1 MSDTTIR
8 TKIVIEGEKQ
18 YKAAMAD
25 INRQLKETKSALSA
39 AAAEYANADSAT
51 RTTAQQTEA
60 LNQSLEQ
67 QRQRLALMEE
77 QLGKVEDAYGK
88 NSKQAVELR
97 TKINNARTEM
107 AKTETQMRG
116 FTDGLDAITDASG
129 QTGEGLDGAAK
140 SLENIGDSAQQ
151 AQGDVQDLAA
161 SIGDVV
167 GQKLIE
173 FEVSKKA
180 LEALSEGIKWAI
192 GEAIQGEQEDAQA
205 LALAGDPEIAE
216 RRRKIKDEV
225 DRRWSGQRSGD
236 QTVSDVAAVDTAL
249 GNAGITDDAYITRI
263 TNEVITLDQV
273 FGQSTQDTINRATSM
288 VNTYGISWDHA
299 LDLMT
304 KGMQDFSDGGAQ
316 MLNAYEDYSQVYQQL
331 GYDADNMYSAL
342 KSASNDQSL
351 GKDSN
356 LNKGVENFVKTL
368 ESGSKESKDALKE
381 LKLQAADI
389 PAKMRAGG
397 DAAAEAVQR
406 VLTGLKDIKDEAKR
420 DELGKTLFGDKIWTE
435 TNGQIID
442 TILAG
447 YQKIGDVA
455 GATEDAMT
463 AKLDTFEDAV
473 AGVKERVSQ
482 TVGETAKPFVDLGK
496 EAAQSFNEGFDERGG
511 GLLGLGAGISQ
522 TVLETIGG
530 NVHKLVDPVIET
542 VGSKVDEAKEAGSQL
557 IGAVVEGFTS
567 SKSQEQI
574 DSAKQE
580 LRQLYEDAL
589 DVGDLI
595 SAGQYLQDYEA
606 LYGNFYD
613 EVEEAATGAAQR
625 LDEGR
630 EAYLAMVEQAEQAKT
645 TTKASVEELA
655 AQRAEL
661 EKQLDD
667 INTQIMES
675 DMAGDFAKSAEL
687 MVKHDE
693 IIAQIGE
700 LATQMADAAADAGQ
714 SAADA
719 LAGKDTDMQTAAE
732 NLSQAGVDAVT
743 DAEPDMQEAG
753 EGLGTAAVDGTGKGL
768 EGLPQAGNDSVDG
781 LIDTINAR
789 ESDAYNAGKRI
800 GGAFRRGYTTT
811 MQIHSPSRVMAE
823 AGEYTVEG
831 LLDAFDEADDRVRQ
845 AGGALAEAF
854 GGGYNAR
861 SAGYSPAGGAQ
872 GGGVG
877 ISADDIAEAVRGAL
891 DGLGLYFDGQRTGR
905 VVADGVSQ
913 QIANRSVATVSGQSA
928 RRKGW

>member
-39 AAAEYANADSAT
+39 AAAEYANADNAT

-60 LNQSLEQ
+60 LNQSLDQ

-116 FTDGLDAITDASG
+116 FTDGLDAITDATG

-140 SLENIGDSAQQ
+140 SLENVGDSAQR
-151 AQGDVQDLAA
+151 AQGDVQDLAS

-173 FEVSKKA
+173 FEVGKKA
-180 LEALSEGIKWAI
+180 LQALADGVKWAL

-205 LALAGDPEIAE
+205 LALAGSPEVAE

-225 DRRWSGQRSGD
+225 DRRWAGQRSGD

-249 GNAGITDDAYITRI
+249 GNAGITDDEYITRI

-273 FGQSTQDTINRATSM
+273 FGQSTQNTIDRATSM

-331 GYDADNMYSAL
+331 GYDADNMFSAL

-368 ESGSKESKDALKE
+368 ESGSKDSKAALKE
-381 LKLQAADI
+381 LKLESSDI
-389 PAKMRAGG
+389 PAKMREGG

-406 VLTGLKDIKDEAKR
+406 VLTGLQSIEDKAKR

-447 YQKIGDVA
+447 YQKVGDVA
-455 GATEDAMT
+455 GATEDAMI
-463 AKLDTFEDAV
+463 AKTDTLKDAWSGTVERISQEASEAVAPVQEAGKDILQQLNQNIDETGGVISGLGKTIGDAV
-473 AGVKERVSQ
+473 DES
-482 TVGETAKPFVDLGK
+482 
-496 EAAQSFNEGFDERGG
+496 AANIAQ
-511 GLLGLGAGISQ
+511 
-522 TVLETIGG
+522 
-530 NVHKLVDPVIET
+530 K
-542 VGSKVDEAKEAGSQL
+542 
-557 IGAVVEGFTS
+557 
-567 SKSQEQI
+567 
-574 DSAKQE
+574 
-580 LRQLYEDAL
+580 
-589 DVGDLI
+589 
-595 SAGQYLQDYEA
+595 
-606 LYGNFYD
+606 YD
-613 EVEEAATGAAQR
+613 EGKQ
-625 LDEGR
+625 
-630 EAYLAMVEQAEQAKT
+630 AYIEMAEQAEQAKT
-645 TTKASVEELA
+645 TTKASVEELS
-655 AQRAEL
+655 AQREEL
-661 EKQLDD
+661 QKQLDD

-687 MVKHDE
+687 MAKHDE

-714 SAADA
+714 STADA
-719 LAGKDTDMQTAAE
+719 LAEKDIDMQTAAE
-732 NLSQAGVDAVT
+732 EMTQAGVDAVM
-743 DAEPDMQEAG
+743 DMEPDMQDAG
-753 EGLGTAAVDGTGKGL
+753 ETIGMAAVEGTDDGMGDMAQVGD
-768 EGLPQAGNDSVDG
+768 DSVDG
-781 LIDTINAR
+781 LLSAIDAR
-789 ESDAYNAGKRI
+789 EDDAYAAGKRI

-831 LLDAFDEADDRVRQ
+831 LLGAFDEADDRVRQ
-845 AGGALAEAF
+845 AGSALAEAF
-854 GGGYNAR
+854 SGGYSAR
-861 SAGYSPAGGAQ
+861 SVGYSPAGDAQ
-872 GGGVG
+872 GGDMG
-877 ISADDIAEAVRGAL
+877 ISASDIAEAVRGAL
-891 DGLGLYFDGQRTGR
+891 NGLGLYFDGQRTGR
-905 VVADGVSQ
+905 VVAEGVSQ
-913 QIANRSVATVSGQSA
+913 QIANRSASTVSGQSA
-928 RRKGW
+928 SRKGW

>member
-18 YKAAMAD
+18 YKAALAD
-25 INRQLKETKSALSA
+25 INRQLKETKSALSV

-60 LNQSLEQ
+60 LNLSLEQ

-88 NSKQAVELR
+88 NSRQAVELR
-97 TKINNARTEM
+97 TKINNARVEM

-129 QTGEGLDGAAK
+129 QTGEGLDDAAK
-140 SLENIGDSAQQ
+140 SLENIGDSANH

-173 FEVSKKA
+173 FEVGKKA
-180 LEALSEGIKWAI
+180 LQALADGVKWAL
-192 GEAIQGEQEDAQA
+192 GEAIQGETEDAQA
-205 LALAGDPEIAE
+205 LALAGSPEVAE

-225 DRRWSGQRSGD
+225 DRRWAGQRSGD

-249 GNAGITDDAYITRI
+249 GNAGITDDEYITRI

-288 VNTYGISWDHA
+288 VNAYGITWDHA

-342 KSASNDQSL
+342 KSASNDQTL

-368 ESGSKESKDALKE
+368 TSGSEDSKTALKD
-381 LKLQAADI
+381 LNLLTADI
-389 PAKMRAGG
+389 PTKMRAGG
-397 DAAAEAVQR
+397 DAASEAVQR
-406 VLTGLKDIKDEAKR
+406 VLTGLQSIEDKAKR
-420 DELGKTLFGDKIWTE
+420 DDLGKMLFGDKIWTE
-435 TNGQIID
+435 TNGQIVD

-447 YQKIGDVA
+447 YQKVGDVA

-463 AKLDTFEDAV
+463 AKLDTFSDAV
-473 AGVKERVSQ
+473 AGTQERVSQ
-482 TVGETAKPFVDLGK
+482 AVSEAATPFLNLGK
-496 EAAQSFNEGFDERGG
+496 ESAQSFNEGFDEYGG

-522 TVLETIGG
+522 TIIETVGG
-530 NVHKLVDPVIET
+530 NVHKLVDPVIEA

-557 IGAVVEGFTS
+557 IGAVAEGFTGT
-567 SKSQEQI
+567 KSQEQI

-580 LRQLYEDAL
+580 LRQMYEDAL
-589 DVGDLI
+589 NVGDLI

-606 LYGNFYD
+606 LYGSFYD
-613 EVEEAATGAAQR
+613 AGEESASGMSEGVE
-625 LDEGR
+625 
-630 EAYLAMVEQAEQAKT
+630 
-645 TTKASVEELA
+645 S
-655 AQRAEL
+655 
-661 EKQLDD
+661 
-667 INTQIMES
+667 
-675 DMAGDFAKSAEL
+675 KSAD
-687 MVKHDE
+687 VS
-693 IIAQIGE
+693 
-700 LATQMADAAADAGQ
+700 DAAAGLADDATQ
-714 SAADA
+714 AVSD
-719 LAGKDTDMQTAAE
+719 KQEDMQTAAE
-732 NLSQAGVDAVT
+732 EMTQAGVDAIT
-743 DAEPDMQEAG
+743 DMEPDMQDAG
-753 EGLGTAAVDGTGKGL
+753 ETLGMAAVDGTNSGMGDL
-768 EGLPQAGNDSVDG
+768 SQVGDDSVDG
-781 LIDTINAR
+781 LLSAINAR
-789 ESDAYNAGKRI
+789 EDDAYSAGKRI

-831 LLDAFDEADDRVRQ
+831 LLDAFDEADDRVAR
-845 AGGALAEAF
+845 AGSALAEAF
-854 GGGYNAR
+854 SGGYNAQR
-861 SAGYSPAGGAQ
+861 AAYSPAGDAQ
-872 GGGVG
+872 GSGMG
-877 ISADDIAEAVRGAL
+877 ISANDIAEAVRGAL
-891 DGLGLYFDGQRTGR
+891 DGMGLYFDGQRTGR
-905 VVADGVSQ
+905 VVAEGVSQ
-913 QIANRSVATVSGQSA
+913 QIATRSSATVSGQSA
-928 RRKGW
+928 SRKGW

>member
-18 YKAAMAD
+18 YKAALAD
-25 INRQLKETKSALSA
+25 INRQLKETKSALSV

-60 LNQSLEQ
+60 LNLSLEQ

-88 NSKQAVELR
+88 NSRQAVELR
-97 TKINNARTEM
+97 TKINNARVEM

-129 QTGEGLDGAAK
+129 QTGEGLDDAAK
-140 SLENIGDSAQQ
+140 SLENIGDSANQ

-173 FEVSKKA
+173 FEVGKKA
-180 LEALSEGIKWAI
+180 LEGLRDGIKWAL
-192 GEAIQGEQEDAQA
+192 GEAIQGETEDAQA
-205 LALAGDPEIAE
+205 LALAGSPEVAE

-225 DRRWSGQRSGD
+225 DRRWAGQRSGD

-249 GNAGITDDAYITRI
+249 GNAGITDDEYITRI

-288 VNTYGISWDHA
+288 VNAYGITWDHA

-342 KSASNDQSL
+342 KSASNDQTL

-368 ESGSKESKDALKE
+368 TSGSEDSKTALKD
-381 LKLQAADI
+381 LNLLTADI
-389 PAKMRAGG
+389 PTKMRAGG
-397 DAAAEAVQR
+397 DAASEAVQR
-406 VLTGLKDIKDEAKR
+406 VLTGLQSIEDKAKR
-420 DELGKTLFGDKIWTE
+420 DDLGKTLFGDKIWTE
-435 TNGQIID
+435 TNGQIVD

-447 YQKIGDVA
+447 YQKVGDVA

-463 AKLDTFEDAV
+463 AKLDTFSDTV
-473 AGVKERVSQ
+473 AGTQERISQ
-482 TVGETAKPFVDLGK
+482 SIS
-496 EAAQSFNEGFDERGG
+496 EAAAPAVEFGKKVFASFNEGFDADGIGEGVKRAA
-511 GLLGLGAGISQ
+511 GA
-522 TVLETIGG
+522 V
-530 NVHKLVDPVIET
+530 VDET
-542 VGSKVDEAKEAGSQL
+542 VDAVTSKAEEIKDVGSQVV
-557 IGAVVEGFTS
+557 GVFVEGFTS
-567 SKSQEQI
+567 PKSQEQI

-589 DVGDLI
+589 NVGDLI

-606 LYGNFYD
+606 LYGSFYD
-613 EVEEAATGAAQR
+613 AGEESASGMSEGVE
-625 LDEGR
+625 
-630 EAYLAMVEQAEQAKT
+630 
-645 TTKASVEELA
+645 S
-655 AQRAEL
+655 
-661 EKQLDD
+661 
-667 INTQIMES
+667 
-675 DMAGDFAKSAEL
+675 KSAD
-687 MVKHDE
+687 VS
-693 IIAQIGE
+693 
-700 LATQMADAAADAGQ
+700 DAAAGLADDATQ
-714 SAADA
+714 AVSD
-719 LAGKDTDMQTAAE
+719 KQEDMQTAAE
-732 NLSQAGVDAVT
+732 EMTQAGVDAIT
-743 DAEPDMQEAG
+743 DMEPDMQDAG
-753 EGLGTAAVDGTGKGL
+753 ETLGMAAVDGTDSGMGDL
-768 EGLPQAGNDSVDG
+768 SQVGDDSVDG
-781 LIDTINAR
+781 LLSAINAR
-789 ESDAYNAGKRI
+789 EDDAYSAGKRI

-823 AGEYTVEG
+823 AGEYTVQG
-831 LLDAFDEADDRVRQ
+831 LLDAFDEADDRVAR
-845 AGGALAEAF
+845 AGSALAEAF
-854 GGGYNAR
+854 SGGYNAQR
-861 SAGYSPAGGAQ
+861 AAYSPAGDAQ
-872 GGGVG
+872 GGGAG
-877 ISADDIAEAVRGAL
+877 ISAGDIAEAVRGAL
-891 DGLGLYFDGQRTGR
+891 DGMGLYFDGQRTGR
-905 VVADGVSQ
+905 VVAEGVSQ
-913 QIANRSVATVSGQSA
+913 QIATRSSATVSGQSA
-928 RRKGW
+928 SRKGW

>member
-18 YKAAMAD
+18 YKAALAD
-25 INRQLKETKSALSA
+25 INRQLKETKSALSV

-60 LNQSLEQ
+60 LNLSLEQ
-67 QRQRLALMEE
+67 QRQRLALMEA

-88 NSKQAVELR
+88 NSRQAVELR
-97 TKINNARTEM
+97 TKINNARVEM

-129 QTGEGLDGAAK
+129 QTGEGLDDAAK
-140 SLENIGDSAQQ
+140 SLENIGDSANQ

-173 FEVSKKA
+173 FEVGKKA
-180 LEALSEGIKWAI
+180 LQALADGVKWAL
-192 GEAIQGEQEDAQA
+192 GEAIQGETEDAQA
-205 LALAGDPEIAE
+205 LALAGSPEVAE

-225 DRRWSGQRSGD
+225 DRRWAGQRSGD

-249 GNAGITDDAYITRI
+249 GNAGITDDEYITRI

-288 VNTYGISWDHA
+288 VNAYGITWDHA

-342 KSASNDQSL
+342 KSASNDQTL

-368 ESGSKESKDALKE
+368 TSGSEDSKTALKD
-381 LKLQAADI
+381 LNLLTADI
-389 PAKMRAGG
+389 PTKMRAGG
-397 DAAAEAVQR
+397 DAASEAVQR
-406 VLTGLKDIKDEAKR
+406 VLTGLQSIEDKAKR
-420 DELGKTLFGDKIWTE
+420 DDLGKTLFGDKIWTE
-435 TNGQIID
+435 TNGQIVD

-447 YQKIGDVA
+447 YQKVGDVA

-463 AKLDTFEDAV
+463 AKLDTFSDAV
-473 AGVKERVSQ
+473 AGTQERVSQ
-482 TVGETAKPFVDLGK
+482 AVSEAATPFLNLGK
-496 EAAQSFNEGFDERGG
+496 ESAQSFNKGFDEYGG
-511 GLLGLGAGISQ
+511 GLLGLGAGITQ
-522 TVLETIGG
+522 TIIETVGG
-530 NVHKLVDPVIET
+530 NVHKLVDPVIEA

-557 IGAVVEGFTS
+557 IGAVAEGFTGT
-567 SKSQEQI
+567 KSQEQI

-580 LRQLYEDAL
+580 LRQMYEDAL
-589 DVGDLI
+589 NVGDLI

-606 LYGNFYD
+606 LYGSFYD
-613 EVEEAATGAAQR
+613 AGEESASGMSEGVE
-625 LDEGR
+625 
-630 EAYLAMVEQAEQAKT
+630 
-645 TTKASVEELA
+645 S
-655 AQRAEL
+655 
-661 EKQLDD
+661 
-667 INTQIMES
+667 
-675 DMAGDFAKSAEL
+675 KSAD
-687 MVKHDE
+687 VS
-693 IIAQIGE
+693 
-700 LATQMADAAADAGQ
+700 DAAAGLADDATQ
-714 SAADA
+714 AVSDK
-719 LAGKDTDMQTAAE
+719 KDDMQTAAE
-732 NLSQAGVDAVT
+732 DLTQAGVDAIT
-743 DAEPDMQEAG
+743 DMEPDMQDAG
-753 EGLGTAAVDGTGKGL
+753 ETIGAAAVYGTDSGL
-768 EGLPQAGNDSVDG
+768 VDLPQVGDDSVEGLLGA
-781 LIDTINAR
+781 INAR
-789 ESDAYNAGKRI
+789 ESDMYNAGKRI

-831 LLDAFDEADDRVRQ
+831 LLDAFDEADDRVAR
-845 AGGALAEAF
+845 AGSALAEAF
-854 GGGYNAR
+854 SGGYNAQR
-861 SAGYSPAGGAQ
+861 ATYSPAGDAQ
-872 GGGVG
+872 GGGMG
-877 ISADDIAEAVRGAL
+877 ISANDIAEAVRGAL
-891 DGLGLYFDGQRTGR
+891 DGMGLYFDGQRTGR
-905 VVADGVSQ
+905 VVAEGVSQ
-913 QIANRSVATVSGQSA
+913 QIATRSSATVSGQSA
-928 RRKGW
+928 SRKGW

>member
-18 YKAAMAD
+18 YKAALAD
-25 INRQLKETKSALSA
+25 INRQLKETKSALSV

-60 LNQSLEQ
+60 LNLSLEQ

-88 NSKQAVELR
+88 NSRQAVELR
-97 TKINNARTEM
+97 TKINNARVEM

-129 QTGEGLDGAAK
+129 QTGEGLDDAAK
-140 SLENIGDSAQQ
+140 SLENIGDSAQL

-167 GQKLIE
+167 GKKLIE
-173 FEVSKKA
+173 FEVGKKA
-180 LEALSEGIKWAI
+180 LEGLRDGIKWAL
-192 GEAIQGEQEDAQA
+192 GEAIQGETEDAQA
-205 LALAGDPEIAE
+205 LALAGSPEVAE

-225 DRRWSGQRSGD
+225 DRRWAGQRSGD

-249 GNAGITDDAYITRI
+249 GNAGITDDEYITRI

-288 VNTYGISWDHA
+288 VNAYGITWDHA

-342 KSASNDQSL
+342 KSASNDQTL

-368 ESGSKESKDALKE
+368 ESGSKDSKTALKE
-381 LKLQAADI
+381 LKLESADI

-397 DAAAEAVQR
+397 DAASEAVQR
-406 VLTGLKDIKDEAKR
+406 VLTGLQSIEDKAKR
-420 DELGKTLFGDKIWTE
+420 DDLGKTLFGDKIWTE
-435 TNGQIID
+435 TNGQIVD

-447 YQKIGDVA
+447 YQKVGDVA

-463 AKLDTFEDAV
+463 AKLDTFSDTV
-473 AGVKERVSQ
+473 AGTQERISQ
-482 TVGETAKPFVDLGK
+482 SIS
-496 EAAQSFNEGFDERGG
+496 EAATPAVEFGKKVFASFNEGFDADGIGEGVKRAA
-511 GLLGLGAGISQ
+511 GA
-522 TVLETIGG
+522 V
-530 NVHKLVDPVIET
+530 VDET
-542 VGSKVDEAKEAGSQL
+542 VDAVTSKAEEIKDVGSQVV
-557 IGAVVEGFTS
+557 GVFVEGFTS
-567 SKSQEQI
+567 PKSQEQI

-589 DVGDLI
+589 NVGDLI

-606 LYGNFYD
+606 LYGSFYD
-613 EVEEAATGAAQR
+613 AGEESASGMSEGVE
-625 LDEGR
+625 
-630 EAYLAMVEQAEQAKT
+630 
-645 TTKASVEELA
+645 S
-655 AQRAEL
+655 
-661 EKQLDD
+661 
-667 INTQIMES
+667 
-675 DMAGDFAKSAEL
+675 KSAD
-687 MVKHDE
+687 VS
-693 IIAQIGE
+693 
-700 LATQMADAAADAGQ
+700 DAAAGLADDATQ
-714 SAADA
+714 AVSD
-719 LAGKDTDMQTAAE
+719 KQEDMQTAAE
-732 NLSQAGVDAVT
+732 EMTQAGVDAIT
-743 DAEPDMQEAG
+743 DMEPDMQDAG
-753 EGLGTAAVDGTGKGL
+753 ETIGAAAVYGTDSGL
-768 EGLPQAGNDSVDG
+768 VDLPQVGDDSVDG
-781 LIDTINAR
+781 LLGTINSR
-789 ESDAYNAGKRI
+789 ENDMYNAGKRI

-831 LLDAFDEADDRVRQ
+831 LLDAFDEADDRVTR
-845 AGGALAEAF
+845 AGSALAEAF
-854 GGGYNAR
+854 SGGYNTQRA
-861 SAGYSPAGGAQ
+861 AYSPAGDAQ

-877 ISADDIAEAVRGAL
+877 ITAGDIAEAVRGAL
-891 DGLGLYFDGQRTGR
+891 DGVGLYFDGQRTGR
-905 VVADGVSQ
+905 VVAEGVSQ
-913 QIANRSVATVSGQSA
+913 QIATRSSATVSGQSA
-928 RRKGW
+928 SRKGW

>member
-18 YKAAMAD
+18 YKAALAD
-25 INRQLKETKSALSA
+25 INRQLKETKSALSV

-60 LNQSLEQ
+60 LNLSLEQ

-88 NSKQAVELR
+88 NSRQAVELR
-97 TKINNARTEM
+97 TKINNARVEM

-129 QTGEGLDGAAK
+129 QTGEGLDDAAK
-140 SLENIGDSAQQ
+140 SLENIGDSANQ

-173 FEVSKKA
+173 FEVGKKA
-180 LEALSEGIKWAI
+180 LQALADGVKWAL
-192 GEAIQGEQEDAQA
+192 GEAIQGETEDAQA
-205 LALAGDPEIAE
+205 LALAGSPEVAE

-225 DRRWSGQRSGD
+225 DRRWAGQRSGD

-249 GNAGITDDAYITRI
+249 GNAGITDDEYITRI

-288 VNTYGISWDHA
+288 VNAYGITWDHA

-342 KSASNDQSL
+342 KSASNDQTL

-368 ESGSKESKDALKE
+368 ESGSKDSKTALKE
-381 LKLQAADI
+381 LKLESADI
-389 PAKMRAGG
+389 PAKMRSGG
-397 DAAAEAVQR
+397 DEAANAVQR
-406 VLTGLKDIKDEAKR
+406 VLTALQNVKDQAKR
-420 DELGKTLFGDKIWTE
+420 DDLGKTLFGDKIWTE
-435 TNGQIID
+435 TNGQIVD

-447 YQKIGDVA
+447 YQKVGDVA

-463 AKLDTFEDAV
+463 AKLDTFSDAV
-473 AGVKERVSQ
+473 AGVQERVSQ
-482 TVGETAKPFVDLGK
+482 AVSETANPFLDLGK
-496 EAAQSFNEGFDERGG
+496 ESAQSFNKGFDEYGG
-511 GLLGLGAGISQ
+511 GLLGLGAGITQ
-522 TVLETIGG
+522 TVIDTVGG
-530 NVHKLVDPVIET
+530 NVHKLVDPVIEA
-542 VGSKVDEAKEAGSQL
+542 VGSKVDEAKEAGSRL
-557 IGAVVEGFTS
+557 IGAVAEGFTGT
-567 SKSQEQI
+567 KSQEQI

-580 LRQLYEDAL
+580 LRQMYEDAL
-589 DVGDLI
+589 NVGDLI

-606 LYGNFYD
+606 LYGSFYD
-613 EVEEAATGAAQR
+613 AGEESASGMSEGVE
-625 LDEGR
+625 
-630 EAYLAMVEQAEQAKT
+630 
-645 TTKASVEELA
+645 S
-655 AQRAEL
+655 
-661 EKQLDD
+661 
-667 INTQIMES
+667 
-675 DMAGDFAKSAEL
+675 KSAD
-687 MVKHDE
+687 VS
-693 IIAQIGE
+693 
-700 LATQMADAAADAGQ
+700 DAAAGLADDATQ
-714 SAADA
+714 AVSDK
-719 LAGKDTDMQTAAE
+719 KDDMQTAAE
-732 NLSQAGVDAVT
+732 DLTQAGVDAIT
-743 DAEPDMQEAG
+743 DMEPDMQDAG
-753 EGLGTAAVDGTGKGL
+753 ETLGMAAVDGTDSGMGDL
-768 EGLPQAGNDSVDG
+768 SQVGDDSVEGLLGA
-781 LIDTINAR
+781 INAR
-789 ESDAYNAGKRI
+789 ESDMYNAGKRI

-831 LLDAFDEADDRVRQ
+831 LLDAFDEADDRVAR
-845 AGGALAEAF
+845 AGSALAEAF
-854 GGGYNAR
+854 SGGYNAQR
-861 SAGYSPAGGAQ
+861 AAYSPAGDAQ
-872 GGGVG
+872 GGSMG
-877 ISADDIAEAVRGAL
+877 ISAGDIAEAVRGAL
-891 DGLGLYFDGQRTGR
+891 DGMGLYFDGQRTGR
-905 VVADGVSQ
+905 VVAEGVSQ
-913 QIANRSVATVSGQSA
+913 QIATRSSATVSGQSA
-928 RRKGW
+928 SRKGW

>member
-18 YKAAMAD
+18 YKAALAD
-25 INRQLKETKSALSA
+25 INRQLKETKSALSV

-88 NSKQAVELR
+88 NSRQAVELR
-97 TKINNARTEM
+97 TKINNARVEM

-129 QTGEGLDGAAK
+129 QTGEGLDDAAK
-140 SLENIGDSAQQ
+140 SLENIGDSAHQ

-167 GQKLIE
+167 GKKLIE
-173 FEVSKKA
+173 FEVGKKA
-180 LEALSEGIKWAI
+180 LEGLRDGIKWAL
-192 GEAIQGEQEDAQA
+192 GEAIQGETEDAQA
-205 LALAGDPEIAE
+205 LALAGSPEVAE

-225 DRRWSGQRSGD
+225 DRRWAGQRSGD

-249 GNAGITDDAYITRI
+249 GNAGITDDEYITRI

-288 VNTYGISWDHA
+288 VNAYGITWDHA

-342 KSASNDQSL
+342 KSASNDQTL

-368 ESGSKESKDALKE
+368 TSGSEDSKTALKD
-381 LKLQAADI
+381 LNLLTADI
-389 PAKMRAGG
+389 PSKMRAGG
-397 DAAAEAVQR
+397 DAASEAVQR
-406 VLTGLKDIKDEAKR
+406 VLTGLQSIEDKAKQ
-420 DELGKTLFGDKIWTE
+420 DELGKMLFGDKIWTE
-435 TNGQIID
+435 TNGQIVD

-447 YQKIGDVA
+447 YQKVGDVA

-463 AKLDTFEDAV
+463 AKLDTFSDTV
-473 AGVKERVSQ
+473 AGTQERISQ
-482 TVGETAKPFVDLGK
+482 SIS
-496 EAAQSFNEGFDERGG
+496 EAAAPAVEFGKKVFASFNEGFDADGIGEGVKRAA
-511 GLLGLGAGISQ
+511 GA
-522 TVLETIGG
+522 V
-530 NVHKLVDPVIET
+530 VDET
-542 VGSKVDEAKEAGSQL
+542 VDAVTSKAEEIKDVGSQVV
-557 IGAVVEGFTS
+557 GVFVEGFTS
-567 SKSQEQI
+567 PKSQEQI

-589 DVGDLI
+589 NVGDLI

-606 LYGNFYD
+606 LYGSFYD
-613 EVEEAATGAAQR
+613 AGEESASGMSEGVE
-625 LDEGR
+625 
-630 EAYLAMVEQAEQAKT
+630 
-645 TTKASVEELA
+645 S
-655 AQRAEL
+655 
-661 EKQLDD
+661 
-667 INTQIMES
+667 
-675 DMAGDFAKSAEL
+675 KSAD
-687 MVKHDE
+687 VS
-693 IIAQIGE
+693 
-700 LATQMADAAADAGQ
+700 DAAAGLADDATQ
-714 SAADA
+714 AVSDK
-719 LAGKDTDMQTAAE
+719 KDDMQTAAE
-732 NLSQAGVDAVT
+732 DLTQAGVDAIT
-743 DAEPDMQEAG
+743 DMEPDMQDAG
-753 EGLGTAAVDGTGKGL
+753 ETIGAAAVDGTDSGMGDL
-768 EGLPQAGNDSVDG
+768 SQVGDDSVDG
-781 LIDTINAR
+781 LLSAINAR
-789 ESDAYNAGKRI
+789 EDDAYSAGKRI

-831 LLDAFDEADDRVRQ
+831 LLDAFDEADDRVAR
-845 AGGALAEAF
+845 AGSALAEAF
-854 GGGYNAR
+854 SGGYNAQR
-861 SAGYSPAGGAQ
+861 AAYSPAGDAQ
-872 GGGVG
+872 GGGMG
-877 ISADDIAEAVRGAL
+877 ISANDIAEAVRGAL
-891 DGLGLYFDGQRTGR
+891 DGMGLYFDGQRTGR
-905 VVADGVSQ
+905 VVAEGVSQ
-913 QIANRSVATVSGQSA
+913 QIATRSSATVSGQSA
-928 RRKGW
+928 SRKGW

>member
-60 LNQSLEQ
+60 LDQSLDQ

-88 NSKQAVELR
+88 NSREAVELR

-192 GEAIQGEQEDAQA
+192 GEAIQGEQEDAQT
-205 LALAGDPEIAE
+205 LALAGDSEIAE

-368 ESGSKESKDALKE
+368 ESGSKESKNALKE
-381 LKLQAADI
+381 LKLESDDI

-435 TNGQIID
+435 TNGQIVD

-447 YQKIGDVA
+447 YQKVGDVA

-463 AKLDTFEDAV
+463 AKLDTFSDTV
-473 AGVKERVSQ
+473 AGTQERISQ
-482 TVGETAKPFVDLGK
+482 SIS
-496 EAAQSFNEGFDERGG
+496 EAAAPAVEFGKKVFASFNEGFDADGIGEGVKRAA
-511 GLLGLGAGISQ
+511 GA
-522 TVLETIGG
+522 VVDETADAVTSKAEEI
-530 NVHKLVDPVIET
+530 KD
-542 VGSKVDEAKEAGSQL
+542 VGSQVVG
-557 IGAVVEGFTS
+557 VFVEGFTS
-567 SKSQEQI
+567 PKSQEQI

-589 DVGDLI
+589 NVGDLI

-606 LYGNFYD
+606 LYGSFYD
-613 EVEEAATGAAQR
+613 AGEESASGMSEGVE
-625 LDEGR
+625 
-630 EAYLAMVEQAEQAKT
+630 
-645 TTKASVEELA
+645 S
-655 AQRAEL
+655 
-661 EKQLDD
+661 
-667 INTQIMES
+667 
-675 DMAGDFAKSAEL
+675 KSAD
-687 MVKHDE
+687 VS
-693 IIAQIGE
+693 
-700 LATQMADAAADAGQ
+700 DAAAGLADDATQ
-714 SAADA
+714 AVSDK
-719 LAGKDTDMQTAAE
+719 KDDMQTAAE
-732 NLSQAGVDAVT
+732 EMTQAGVDAIT
-743 DAEPDMQEAG
+743 DMEPDMQDAG

-872 GGGVG
+872 SGGTG
-877 ISADDIAEAVRGAL
+877 ISANDIAEAVRGAL

-913 QIANRSVATVSGQSA
+913 QIASRSAATVSGQSA
-928 RRKGW
+928 SRKGW

>member
-39 AAAEYANADSAT
+39 AAAEYANADNAT

-60 LNQSLEQ
+60 LNQSLDQ

-97 TKINNARTEM
+97 TKINNAHTEM

-180 LEALSEGIKWAI
+180 LEGLSEGIKWAI

-205 LALAGDPEIAE
+205 LALAGNPEIAE

-381 LKLQAADI
+381 LKLESDDI

-435 TNGQIID
+435 TNGQIVD

-447 YQKIGDVA
+447 YQKVGDVA

-463 AKLDTFEDAV
+463 AKLDTLSDA
-473 AGVKERVSQ
+473 ASGAKERISQ
-482 TVGETAKPFVDLGK
+482 SLGGTTEPFLDAGK
-496 EAAQSFNEGFDERGG
+496 KALQAFNEGFDDNGVAQG
-511 GLLGLGAGISQ
+511 VVNA
-522 TVLETIGG
+522 
-530 NVHKLVDPVIET
+530 
-542 VGSKVDEAKEAGSQL
+542 VGSIVGDVGSAVDQKKEEL
-557 IGAVVEGFTS
+557 KDIGAQVVDVVVDGFTGE
-567 SKSQEQI
+567 KSQQEINQGAEDLRKQI
-574 DSAKQE
+574 EEAFASGNPITAN
-580 LRQLYEDAL
+580 AL
-589 DVGDLI
+589 IEG
-595 SAGQYLQDYEA
+595 YEA
-606 LYGNFYD
+606 LYGSFYD
-613 EVEEAATGAAQR
+613 AADDAAS
-625 LDEGR
+625 G
-630 EAYLAMVEQAEQAKT
+630 
-645 TTKASVEELA
+645 
-655 AQRAEL
+655 
-661 EKQLDD
+661 
-667 INTQIMES
+667 
-675 DMAGDFAKSAEL
+675 
-687 MVKHDE
+687 
-693 IIAQIGE
+693 
-700 LATQMADAAADAGQ
+700 AADAVEDR
-714 SAADA
+714 SD
-719 LAGKDTDMQTAAE
+719 DMTTAAE

-743 DAEPDMQEAG
+743 GAEPDMQSAG

-768 EGLPQAGNDSVDG
+768 EGLPQAGDDSVDG
-781 LIDTINAR
+781 LLSAINAR

-831 LLDAFDEADDRVRQ
+831 LLDAFDEADDRVAR
-845 AGGALAEAF
+845 AGSALAEAF
-854 GGGYNAR
+854 SSGYGAR

-891 DGLGLYFDGQRTGR
+891 NGMGLYFDGQRTGR
-905 VVADGVSQ
+905 VVAEGVSQ
-913 QIANRSVATVSGQSA
+913 QIATRSSATVSGQSA
-928 RRKGW
+928 SRKGW

>member
-18 YKAAMAD
+18 YKAALAD
-25 INRQLKETKSALSA
+25 INRQLKETKSALSV

-60 LNQSLEQ
+60 LNLSLEQ

-88 NSKQAVELR
+88 NSRQAIELR
-97 TKINNARTEM
+97 TKINNARVEM

-129 QTGEGLDGAAK
+129 QTGEGLDDAAK
-140 SLENIGDSAQQ
+140 SLENIGDSANQ

-173 FEVSKKA
+173 FEVGKKA
-180 LEALSEGIKWAI
+180 LEGLRDGIKWAL
-192 GEAIQGEQEDAQA
+192 GEAIQGEKEDAQA
-205 LALAGDPEIAE
+205 LALAGSPEVAE

-225 DRRWSGQRSGD
+225 DRRWAGQRSGD

-249 GNAGITDDAYITRI
+249 GNAGITDDEYITRI

-288 VNTYGISWDHA
+288 VNAYGITWDHA

-342 KSASNDQSL
+342 KSASNDQTL

-368 ESGSKESKDALKE
+368 TSGSEDSKTALKD
-381 LKLQAADI
+381 LNLLTADI
-389 PAKMRAGG
+389 PTKMRAGG
-397 DAAAEAVQR
+397 DAASEAVQR
-406 VLTGLKDIKDEAKR
+406 VLTGLQSIEDKAKR
-420 DELGKTLFGDKIWTE
+420 DDLGKTLFGDKIWTE
-435 TNGQIID
+435 TNGQIVD

-447 YQKIGDVA
+447 YQKVGDVA

-463 AKLDTFEDAV
+463 AKLDTFSDTV
-473 AGVKERVSQ
+473 AGTQERISQ
-482 TVGETAKPFVDLGK
+482 SIS
-496 EAAQSFNEGFDERGG
+496 EAAAPAVEFGKKVFASFNEGFDADGIGEGVKRAA
-511 GLLGLGAGISQ
+511 GA
-522 TVLETIGG
+522 V
-530 NVHKLVDPVIET
+530 VDET
-542 VGSKVDEAKEAGSQL
+542 VDAVTSKAEEIKDVGSQVV
-557 IGAVVEGFTS
+557 GVFVEGFTS
-567 SKSQEQI
+567 PKSQEQI

-589 DVGDLI
+589 NVGDLI

-606 LYGNFYD
+606 LYGSFYD
-613 EVEEAATGAAQR
+613 AGEESASGMSEGVE
-625 LDEGR
+625 
-630 EAYLAMVEQAEQAKT
+630 
-645 TTKASVEELA
+645 S
-655 AQRAEL
+655 
-661 EKQLDD
+661 
-667 INTQIMES
+667 
-675 DMAGDFAKSAEL
+675 KSAD
-687 MVKHDE
+687 VS
-693 IIAQIGE
+693 
-700 LATQMADAAADAGQ
+700 DAAAGLADDATQ
-714 SAADA
+714 AVSD
-719 LAGKDTDMQTAAE
+719 KKEDMQTAAE
-732 NLSQAGVDAVT
+732 DLTQAGVDAIT
-743 DAEPDMQEAG
+743 DMEPDMQGAG
-753 EGLGTAAVDGTGKGL
+753 ETIGAAAVYGTDSGL
-768 EGLPQAGNDSVDG
+768 VDLPQVGDDSVEGLLGA
-781 LIDTINAR
+781 INAR
-789 ESDAYNAGKRI
+789 EDDAYSAGKRI

-831 LLDAFDEADDRVRQ
+831 LLDAFDEADDRVAR
-845 AGGALAEAF
+845 AGSALAEAF
-854 GGGYNAR
+854 SGGYNAQR
-861 SAGYSPAGGAQ
+861 AAYSPAEDAQ

-877 ISADDIAEAVRGAL
+877 ISASDIAEAVRGAL
-891 DGLGLYFDGQRTGR
+891 DGMGLYFDGQRTGR
-905 VVADGVSQ
+905 VVAEGVSQ
-913 QIANRSVATVSGQSA
+913 QIATRSSATVSGQSA
-928 RRKGW
+928 SRKGW

>member
-1 MSDTTIR
+1 MSDSDKTIR

-18 YKAAMAD
+18 YKAALAD
-25 INRQLKETKSALSA
+25 INRQLKETKSALSV
-39 AAAEYANADSAT
+39 AAAEYTNADSAT

-60 LNQSLEQ
+60 LNLSLEQ

-88 NSKQAVELR
+88 NSRQAVELR
-97 TKINNARTEM
+97 TKINNARVEM

-140 SLENIGDSAQQ
+140 SLENIGDSANQ

-173 FEVSKKA
+173 FEVGKKA
-180 LEALSEGIKWAI
+180 LEGLRDGIKWAL
-192 GEAIQGEQEDAQA
+192 GEAIQGETEDAQA
-205 LALAGDPEIAE
+205 LALAGSPEVAE

-225 DRRWSGQRSGD
+225 DRRWAGQRSGD

-249 GNAGITDDAYITRI
+249 GNAGITDDEYITRI

-288 VNTYGISWDHA
+288 VNAYGITWDHA

-342 KSASNDQSL
+342 KSASNDQTL

-368 ESGSKESKDALKE
+368 TSGSEDSKTALKD
-381 LKLQAADI
+381 LNLLTADI
-389 PAKMRAGG
+389 PTKMRAGG
-397 DAAAEAVQR
+397 DAASEAVQR
-406 VLTGLKDIKDEAKR
+406 VLTGLQSIEDKAKR
-420 DELGKTLFGDKIWTE
+420 DDLGKTLFGDKIWTE
-435 TNGQIID
+435 TNGQIVD

-447 YQKIGDVA
+447 YQKVGDVA

-463 AKLDTFEDAV
+463 AKLDTFSDTV
-473 AGVKERVSQ
+473 AGTQERISQ
-482 TVGETAKPFVDLGK
+482 SIS
-496 EAAQSFNEGFDERGG
+496 EAAAPAVEFGKKFFSSFNEGYDENGIGEGVKRA
-511 GLLGLGAGISQ
+511 AGM
-522 TVLETIGG
+522 V
-530 NVHKLVDPVIET
+530 VDET
-542 VGSKVDEAKEAGSQL
+542 VDAVTSKAEEIKDVGSQAV
-557 IGAVVEGFTS
+557 GAFVAGFTS
-567 SKSQEQI
+567 PKSQEQI

-589 DVGDLI
+589 NVGDLI

-606 LYGNFYD
+606 LYGSFYD
-613 EVEEAATGAAQR
+613 AGEESASGMSEGVE
-625 LDEGR
+625 
-630 EAYLAMVEQAEQAKT
+630 
-645 TTKASVEELA
+645 S
-655 AQRAEL
+655 
-661 EKQLDD
+661 
-667 INTQIMES
+667 
-675 DMAGDFAKSAEL
+675 KSAD
-687 MVKHDE
+687 VS
-693 IIAQIGE
+693 
-700 LATQMADAAADAGQ
+700 DAAAGLADDATQ
-714 SAADA
+714 AVSD
-719 LAGKDTDMQTAAE
+719 KQEDMQTAAE
-732 NLSQAGVDAVT
+732 EMTQAGVDAIT
-743 DAEPDMQEAG
+743 DMEPDMQDAG
-753 EGLGTAAVDGTGKGL
+753 ETIGAAAVYGTDSGL
-768 EGLPQAGNDSVDG
+768 VDLPQVGDDSVEGLLGA
-781 LIDTINAR
+781 INAR
-789 ESDAYNAGKRI
+789 EDDAYSAGKRI

-823 AGEYTVEG
+823 AGEYTVQG
-831 LLDAFDEADDRVRQ
+831 LLDAFDDADDRVAR
-845 AGGALAEAF
+845 AGSALAEAF
-854 GGGYNAR
+854 SSGYNAQR
-861 SAGYSPAGGAQ
+861 VAYSPAGDAQ

-877 ISADDIAEAVRGAL
+877 ISAGDIAEAVRGAL
-891 DGLGLYFDGQRTGR
+891 DGVGLYFDGQRTGR
-905 VVADGVSQ
+905 VVAEGVSQ
-913 QIANRSVATVSGQSA
+913 QIATRSSSTVSGQSA
-928 RRKGW
+928 SRKGW

>member
-18 YKAAMAD
+18 YKAALAD
-25 INRQLKETKSALSA
+25 INRQLKETKSALSV

-60 LNQSLEQ
+60 LNLSLEQ

-88 NSKQAVELR
+88 NSRQAVELR
-97 TKINNARTEM
+97 TKINNARVEM

-129 QTGEGLDGAAK
+129 QTGEGLDDAAK

-167 GQKLIE
+167 GKKLIE
-173 FEVSKKA
+173 FEIGKTVLDKMK
-180 LEALSEGIKWAI
+180 EGIKWAI
-192 GEAIQGEQEDAQA
+192 REAMQGEMEDAQA
-205 LALAGDPEIAE
+205 LALAGSPEVAE

-225 DRRWSGQRSGD
+225 DRRWAGQRSGD

-249 GNAGITDDAYITRI
+249 GNAGITDDEYITRI

-288 VNTYGISWDHA
+288 VNAYGITWDHA

-342 KSASNDQSL
+342 KSASNDQTL

-368 ESGSKESKDALKE
+368 TSGSEDSKTALKD
-381 LKLQAADI
+381 LNLLTADI
-389 PAKMRAGG
+389 PTKMRAGG
-397 DAAAEAVQR
+397 DAASEAVQR
-406 VLTGLKDIKDEAKR
+406 VLTGLQSIEDKAKR
-420 DELGKTLFGDKIWTE
+420 DDLGKTLFGDKIWTE
-435 TNGQIID
+435 TNGQIVD

-447 YQKIGDVA
+447 YQKVGDVA

-463 AKLDTFEDAV
+463 AKLDTFSDAV
-473 AGVKERVSQ
+473 AGVQERVSQ
-482 TVGETAKPFVDLGK
+482 TVSETANPFLNLGK
-496 EAAQSFNEGFDERGG
+496 ESAQSFNKGFDEYGG

-522 TVLETIGG
+522 TVIDTVGG
-530 NVHKLVDPVIET
+530 NVHKLVDPVIEA

-557 IGAVVEGFTS
+557 IGAVAEGFTS
-567 SKSQEQI
+567 PKSQEQI

-589 DVGDLI
+589 NVGDLI

-606 LYGNFYD
+606 LYGSFYD
-613 EVEEAATGAAQR
+613 AGEESASGMSEGVE
-625 LDEGR
+625 
-630 EAYLAMVEQAEQAKT
+630 
-645 TTKASVEELA
+645 S
-655 AQRAEL
+655 
-661 EKQLDD
+661 
-667 INTQIMES
+667 
-675 DMAGDFAKSAEL
+675 KSAD
-687 MVKHDE
+687 VS
-693 IIAQIGE
+693 
-700 LATQMADAAADAGQ
+700 DAAAGLADDATQ
-714 SAADA
+714 AVSDK
-719 LAGKDTDMQTAAE
+719 KDDMQTAAE
-732 NLSQAGVDAVT
+732 EMTQAGVDAIT
-743 DAEPDMQEAG
+743 DMEPDMQDAG
-753 EGLGTAAVDGTGKGL
+753 ETLGMAAVDGTDSGMGDL
-768 EGLPQAGNDSVDG
+768 SQVGDDSVDG
-781 LIDTINAR
+781 LLSAINAR
-789 ESDAYNAGKRI
+789 EDDAYSAGKRI
-800 GGAFRRGYTTT
+800 GNAFRRGYTTT

-823 AGEYTVEG
+823 AGEYTVQG
-831 LLDAFDEADDRVRQ
+831 LLDAFDEADDRVAR
-845 AGGALAEAF
+845 AGSALAEAF
-854 GGGYNAR
+854 SGGYDAR
-861 SAGYSPAGGAQ
+861 RAAYSPAGDAQ

-877 ISADDIAEAVRGAL
+877 ISANDIAEAVRGAL
-891 DGLGLYFDGQRTGR
+891 DGMGLYFDGQRTGR
-905 VVADGVSQ
+905 VVAEGVSQ
-913 QIANRSVATVSGQSA
+913 QIATRSAATVSGQSA
-928 RRKGW
+928 SRKGW

>member
-18 YKAAMAD
+18 YKAALAD
-25 INRQLKETKSALSA
+25 INRQLKETKSALSV

-60 LNQSLEQ
+60 LNLSLEQ

-88 NSKQAVELR
+88 NSRQAVELR
-97 TKINNARTEM
+97 TKINNARVEM

-129 QTGEGLDGAAK
+129 QTGEGLDDAAK
-140 SLENIGDSAQQ
+140 SLENIGDSANQ

-173 FEVSKKA
+173 FEVGKKA
-180 LEALSEGIKWAI
+180 LEGLRDGIKWAL
-192 GEAIQGEQEDAQA
+192 GEAIQGEKEDAQA
-205 LALAGDPEIAE
+205 LALAGSPEVAE

-225 DRRWSGQRSGD
+225 DRRWAGQRSGD

-249 GNAGITDDAYITRI
+249 GNAGITDDEYITRI

-288 VNTYGISWDHA
+288 VNAYGITWDHA

-342 KSASNDQSL
+342 KSASNDQTL

-368 ESGSKESKDALKE
+368 TSGSEDSKTALKD
-381 LKLQAADI
+381 LNLLTADI
-389 PAKMRAGG
+389 PTKMRAGG
-397 DAAAEAVQR
+397 DAASEAVQR
-406 VLTGLKDIKDEAKR
+406 VLTGLQSIEDKAKR
-420 DELGKTLFGDKIWTE
+420 DDLGKTLFGDKIWTE
-435 TNGQIID
+435 TNGQIVD

-447 YQKIGDVA
+447 YQKVGDVA
-455 GATEDAMT
+455 GATEDAMA
-463 AKLDTFEDAV
+463 AKLDTFSDTV
-473 AGVKERVSQ
+473 AGTQERISQ
-482 TVGETAKPFVDLGK
+482 SIS
-496 EAAQSFNEGFDERGG
+496 EAAAPAVEFGKKVFASFNEGFDADGIGEGVKRAA
-511 GLLGLGAGISQ
+511 GA
-522 TVLETIGG
+522 V
-530 NVHKLVDPVIET
+530 VDET
-542 VGSKVDEAKEAGSQL
+542 VDAVTSKAEEIKDVGSQVV
-557 IGAVVEGFTS
+557 GVFVEGFTS
-567 SKSQEQI
+567 PKSQEQI

-589 DVGDLI
+589 NVGDLI

-606 LYGNFYD
+606 LYGSFYD
-613 EVEEAATGAAQR
+613 AGEESASGMSEGVE
-625 LDEGR
+625 
-630 EAYLAMVEQAEQAKT
+630 
-645 TTKASVEELA
+645 S
-655 AQRAEL
+655 
-661 EKQLDD
+661 
-667 INTQIMES
+667 
-675 DMAGDFAKSAEL
+675 KSAD
-687 MVKHDE
+687 VS
-693 IIAQIGE
+693 
-700 LATQMADAAADAGQ
+700 DAAAGLADDATQ
-714 SAADA
+714 AVSDK
-719 LAGKDTDMQTAAE
+719 KDDMQTAAE
-732 NLSQAGVDAVT
+732 EMTQAGVDAIT
-743 DAEPDMQEAG
+743 DMEPDMQDAG
-753 EGLGTAAVDGTGKGL
+753 ETLGMAAVDGTDGGMGDL
-768 EGLPQAGNDSVDG
+768 SQVGDDSVDG
-781 LIDTINAR
+781 LLSAINAR
-789 ESDAYNAGKRI
+789 EDDAYSAGKRI

-831 LLDAFDEADDRVRQ
+831 LLDAFDEADDRVAR
-845 AGGALAEAF
+845 AGSALAEAF
-854 GGGYNAR
+854 SGGYNAQR
-861 SAGYSPAGGAQ
+861 AAYAPAGDAQ

-877 ISADDIAEAVRGAL
+877 ISAGDIAEAVRGAL
-891 DGLGLYFDGQRTGR
+891 DGMGLYFDGQRTGR
-905 VVADGVSQ
+905 VVAEGVSQ
-913 QIANRSVATVSGQSA
+913 QIATRSSATVSGQSA
-928 RRKGW
+928 SRKGW

>member
-18 YKAAMAD
+18 YKAALAD
-25 INRQLKETKSALSA
+25 INRQLKETKSALSV

-60 LNQSLEQ
+60 LNLSLEQ

-88 NSKQAVELR
+88 NSRQAVELR
-97 TKINNARTEM
+97 TKINNARVEM

-167 GQKLIE
+167 GKKLIE
-173 FEVSKKA
+173 FEVGKKA
-180 LEALSEGIKWAI
+180 LEGLRDGIKWAL
-192 GEAIQGEQEDAQA
+192 GEAIQGETEDAQA
-205 LALAGDPEIAE
+205 LALAGSPEVAE

-225 DRRWSGQRSGD
+225 DRRWAGQRSGD

-249 GNAGITDDAYITRI
+249 GNAGITDDEYITRI

-288 VNTYGISWDHA
+288 VNAYGITWDHA

-342 KSASNDQSL
+342 KSASNDQTL

-368 ESGSKESKDALKE
+368 TSGSEDSKTALKD
-381 LKLQAADI
+381 LNLLTADI
-389 PAKMRAGG
+389 PTKMRAGG
-397 DAAAEAVQR
+397 DAASEAVQR
-406 VLTGLKDIKDEAKR
+406 VLTGLQSIEDKAKR
-420 DELGKTLFGDKIWTE
+420 DDLGKTLFGDKIWTE
-435 TNGQIID
+435 TNGQIVD

-447 YQKIGDVA
+447 YQKVGDVA

-463 AKLDTFEDAV
+463 AKLDTFSDTV
-473 AGVKERVSQ
+473 AGTQERISQ
-482 TVGETAKPFVDLGK
+482 SIS
-496 EAAQSFNEGFDERGG
+496 EAAAPAVEFGKKFFSSFNEGYDADGIGEGVKRA
-511 GLLGLGAGISQ
+511 AGM
-522 TVLETIGG
+522 V
-530 NVHKLVDPVIET
+530 VDET
-542 VGSKVDEAKEAGSQL
+542 VDAVTSKAEEIKDVGSQAV
-557 IGAVVEGFTS
+557 GAFVEGFTS
-567 SKSQEQI
+567 PKSQEQI

-589 DVGDLI
+589 NVGDLI

-606 LYGNFYD
+606 LYGSFYD
-613 EVEEAATGAAQR
+613 AGEESASGMSEGVE
-625 LDEGR
+625 
-630 EAYLAMVEQAEQAKT
+630 
-645 TTKASVEELA
+645 S
-655 AQRAEL
+655 
-661 EKQLDD
+661 
-667 INTQIMES
+667 
-675 DMAGDFAKSAEL
+675 KSAD
-687 MVKHDE
+687 VS
-693 IIAQIGE
+693 
-700 LATQMADAAADAGQ
+700 DAAAGLADDATQ
-714 SAADA
+714 AVSDK
-719 LAGKDTDMQTAAE
+719 KDDMQTAAE
-732 NLSQAGVDAVT
+732 EMTQAGVDAIT
-743 DAEPDMQEAG
+743 DMEPDMQDAG
-753 EGLGTAAVDGTGKGL
+753 ETLGMAAVDGTDSGMGDL
-768 EGLPQAGNDSVDG
+768 SQVGDDSVDG
-781 LIDTINAR
+781 LLSAINAR
-789 ESDAYNAGKRI
+789 EDDAYSAGKRI

-831 LLDAFDEADDRVRQ
+831 LLDAFDEADDRVAR
-845 AGGALAEAF
+845 AGSALAEAF
-854 GGGYNAR
+854 SGGYNAQR
-861 SAGYSPAGGAQ
+861 AAYSPAGDAQ
-872 GGGVG
+872 GSGMG
-877 ISADDIAEAVRGAL
+877 ISASDIAEAVRGAL
-891 DGLGLYFDGQRTGR
+891 DGMGLYFDGQRTGR
-905 VVADGVSQ
+905 VVAEGVSQ
-913 QIANRSVATVSGQSA
+913 QIATRSSATVSGQSA
-928 RRKGW
+928 SRKGW

>member
-18 YKAAMAD
+18 YKAALAD
-25 INRQLKETKSALSA
+25 INRQLKETKSALSV

-60 LNQSLEQ
+60 LNLSLEQ

-88 NSKQAVELR
+88 NSRQAVELR
-97 TKINNARTEM
+97 TKINNARVEM

-140 SLENIGDSAQQ
+140 SLENIGDSANQ

-167 GQKLIE
+167 GKKLIE
-173 FEVSKKA
+173 FEIGKTVLDKMK
-180 LEALSEGIKWAI
+180 EGIKWAI
-192 GEAIQGEQEDAQA
+192 REAMQGEMEDAQA
-205 LALAGDPEIAE
+205 LALAGSPEVAE

-225 DRRWSGQRSGD
+225 DRRWAGQRSGD

-249 GNAGITDDAYITRI
+249 GNAGITDDEYITRI

-288 VNTYGISWDHA
+288 VNAYGITWDHA

-342 KSASNDQSL
+342 KSASNDQTL

-368 ESGSKESKDALKE
+368 TSGSNDSKTALKE
-381 LKLQAADI
+381 LKLESSDI
-389 PAKMRAGG
+389 PAKMREGG

-406 VLTGLKDIKDEAKR
+406 VLTGLQSIEDKAKR
-420 DELGKTLFGDKIWTE
+420 DELGKALFGDKIWTE

-447 YQKIGDVA
+447 YQKVGDVA
-455 GATEDAMT
+455 GATEDAMI
-463 AKLDTFEDAV
+463 AKTNTLNDALH
-473 AGVKERVSQ
+473 GTIERVSQ
-482 TVGETAKPFVDLGK
+482 EASEAVTPALEVGKNVLQTLNQNIDETGTVWNGLGK
-496 EAAQSFNEGFDERGG
+496 
-511 GLLGLGAGISQ
+511 
-522 TVLETIGG
+522 TV
-530 NVHKLVDPVIET
+530 KDA
-542 VGSKVDEAKEAGSQL
+542 VDE
-557 IGAVVEGFTS
+557 V
-567 SKSQEQI
+567 
-574 DSAKQE
+574 
-580 LRQLYEDAL
+580 
-589 DVGDLI
+589 
-595 SAGQYLQDYEA
+595 
-606 LYGNFYD
+606 
-613 EVEEAATGAAQR
+613 ATGAAQR
-625 LDEGR
+625 YDEGQK
-630 EAYLAMVEQAEQAKT
+630 AYLAMVEQAEQAKT
-645 TTKASVEELA
+645 TTKTSVEELS

-687 MVKHDE
+687 MSKHDE

-700 LATQMADAAADAGQ
+700 LATQMADAASEAGQ

-719 LAGKDTDMQTAAE
+719 LAEKDTDMQTAAE
-732 NLSQAGVDAVT
+732 DLTQAGVDAIT
-743 DAEPDMQEAG
+743 DMEPDMQDAG
-753 EGLGTAAVDGTGKGL
+753 ETIGAAAVYGTDSGL
-768 EGLPQAGNDSVDG
+768 VDLPQVGDDSVEGLLGAINSRENDM
-781 LIDTINAR
+781 
-789 ESDAYNAGKRI
+789 YNAGKRI

-831 LLDAFDEADDRVRQ
+831 LLDAFDEADDRVAR
-845 AGGALAEAF
+845 AGSALAEAF
-854 GGGYNAR
+854 SGGYDAR
-861 SAGYSPAGGAQ
+861 RAAYSPAGDAQ
-872 GGGVG
+872 VGGVD
-877 ISADDIAEAVRGAL
+877 ISAGDIAEAVRGAL
-891 DGLGLYFDGQRTGR
+891 DGMGLYFDGQRTGR
-905 VVADGVSQ
+905 VVAEGVSQ
-913 QIANRSVATVSGQSA
+913 QIATRSSATVSGQSA
-928 RRKGW
+928 SRKGW

>member
-18 YKAAMAD
+18 YKAALAD
-25 INRQLKETKSALSA
+25 INRQLKETKSALSV

-60 LNQSLEQ
+60 LNLSLEQ

-88 NSKQAVELR
+88 NSRQAVELR
-97 TKINNARTEM
+97 TKINNARVEM

-129 QTGEGLDGAAK
+129 QTGEGLDDAAK
-140 SLENIGDSAQQ
+140 SLKNIGDSANQ

-173 FEVSKKA
+173 FEVGKKA
-180 LEALSEGIKWAI
+180 LEGLRDGIKWALD
-192 GEAIQGEQEDAQA
+192 EAIQGETEDAQA
-205 LALAGDPEIAE
+205 LALAGSPEVAE
-216 RRRKIKDEV
+216 RRKKIKDEV
-225 DRRWSGQRSGD
+225 DRRWAGQRSGD

-249 GNAGITDDAYITRI
+249 GNAGITDDEYITRI

-288 VNTYGISWDHA
+288 VNAYGITWDHA

-342 KSASNDQSL
+342 KSASNDQTL

-368 ESGSKESKDALKE
+368 TSGSEDSKTALKD
-381 LKLQAADI
+381 LNLLTADI
-389 PAKMRAGG
+389 PTKMRAGG
-397 DAAAEAVQR
+397 DAASEAVQR
-406 VLTGLKDIKDEAKR
+406 VLTGLQSIEDKAKR
-420 DELGKTLFGDKIWTE
+420 DDLGKTLFGDKIWTE
-435 TNGQIID
+435 TNGQIVD

-447 YQKIGDVA
+447 YQKVGDVA

-463 AKLDTFEDAV
+463 AKLDTFSDTV
-473 AGVKERVSQ
+473 AGTQERISQ
-482 TVGETAKPFVDLGK
+482 SIS
-496 EAAQSFNEGFDERGG
+496 EAAAPAVEFGKKVFASFNEGFDADGIGEGVKRAA
-511 GLLGLGAGISQ
+511 GA
-522 TVLETIGG
+522 V
-530 NVHKLVDPVIET
+530 VDET
-542 VGSKVDEAKEAGSQL
+542 VDAVTSKAEEIKDVGSQVV
-557 IGAVVEGFTS
+557 GVFVEGFTS
-567 SKSQEQI
+567 PKSQEQI

-589 DVGDLI
+589 NVGDLI

-606 LYGNFYD
+606 LYGSFYD
-613 EVEEAATGAAQR
+613 AGEESASGMSEGVE
-625 LDEGR
+625 
-630 EAYLAMVEQAEQAKT
+630 
-645 TTKASVEELA
+645 S
-655 AQRAEL
+655 
-661 EKQLDD
+661 
-667 INTQIMES
+667 
-675 DMAGDFAKSAEL
+675 KSAD
-687 MVKHDE
+687 VS
-693 IIAQIGE
+693 
-700 LATQMADAAADAGQ
+700 DAAAGLADDATQ
-714 SAADA
+714 AVSD
-719 LAGKDTDMQTAAE
+719 KKEDMQTAAE
-732 NLSQAGVDAVT
+732 DLTQAGVDAIT
-743 DAEPDMQEAG
+743 DMEPDMQDAG
-753 EGLGTAAVDGTGKGL
+753 ETLGMAAVDGTDSGMGDL
-768 EGLPQAGNDSVDG
+768 SQVGDDSVDG
-781 LIDTINAR
+781 LLSAINAR
-789 ESDAYNAGKRI
+789 EDDAYSAGKRI

-823 AGEYTVEG
+823 AGEYTVQG
-831 LLDAFDEADDRVRQ
+831 LLDAFDEADDRVAR
-845 AGGALAEAF
+845 AGSALAEAF
-854 GGGYNAR
+854 SGGYNAQR
-861 SAGYSPAGGAQ
+861 ASYSTAGDTQ

-877 ISADDIAEAVRGAL
+877 ISANDIAEAVRGAL
-891 DGLGLYFDGQRTGR
+891 NGVGLYFDGQRTGR
-905 VVADGVSQ
+905 VVAEGVSQ
-913 QIANRSVATVSGQSA
+913 QIATRSSATVSGQSA
-928 RRKGW
+928 SRKGW

>member
-18 YKAAMAD
+18 YKAALAD
-25 INRQLKETKSALSA
+25 INRQLKETKSALSV

-60 LNQSLEQ
+60 LNLSLEQ

-88 NSKQAVELR
+88 NSRQAVELR
-97 TKINNARTEM
+97 TKINNARVEM

-129 QTGEGLDGAAK
+129 QTGEGLDDAAK
-140 SLENIGDSAQQ
+140 SLENIGDSANQ

-173 FEVSKKA
+173 FEVGKKA
-180 LEALSEGIKWAI
+180 LEGLRDGIKWALD
-192 GEAIQGEQEDAQA
+192 EAIQGETEDAQA
-205 LALAGDPEIAE
+205 LALAGSPEVAE

-225 DRRWSGQRSGD
+225 DRRWAGQRSGD

-249 GNAGITDDAYITRI
+249 GNAGITDDEYITRI

-288 VNTYGISWDHA
+288 VNAYGITWDHA

-342 KSASNDQSL
+342 KSASNDQTL

-368 ESGSKESKDALKE
+368 TSGSEDSKTALKD
-381 LKLQAADI
+381 LNLLTADI
-389 PAKMRAGG
+389 PTKMRAGG
-397 DAAAEAVQR
+397 DAASEAVQR
-406 VLTGLKDIKDEAKR
+406 VLTGLQSIEDKAKR
-420 DELGKTLFGDKIWTE
+420 DDLGKTLFGDKIWTE
-435 TNGQIID
+435 TNGQIVD

-447 YQKIGDVA
+447 YQKVGDVA

-463 AKLDTFEDAV
+463 AKLDTFSDTV
-473 AGVKERVSQ
+473 AGTQERISQ
-482 TVGETAKPFVDLGK
+482 SIS
-496 EAAQSFNEGFDERGG
+496 EAAAPAVEFGKKVFASFNEGFDADGIGEGVKRAA
-511 GLLGLGAGISQ
+511 GA
-522 TVLETIGG
+522 V
-530 NVHKLVDPVIET
+530 VDET
-542 VGSKVDEAKEAGSQL
+542 VDAVTSKAEKIKDVGSQVV
-557 IGAVVEGFTS
+557 GVFVEGFTS
-567 SKSQEQI
+567 PKSQEQI

-589 DVGDLI
+589 NVGDLI

-606 LYGNFYD
+606 LYGSFYD
-613 EVEEAATGAAQR
+613 AGEESASGMSEGVE
-625 LDEGR
+625 
-630 EAYLAMVEQAEQAKT
+630 
-645 TTKASVEELA
+645 S
-655 AQRAEL
+655 
-661 EKQLDD
+661 
-667 INTQIMES
+667 
-675 DMAGDFAKSAEL
+675 KSAD
-687 MVKHDE
+687 VS
-693 IIAQIGE
+693 
-700 LATQMADAAADAGQ
+700 DAAAGLADDATQ
-714 SAADA
+714 AVSDK
-719 LAGKDTDMQTAAE
+719 KDDMQTAADE
-732 NLSQAGVDAVT
+732 MTQAGVDAIT
-743 DAEPDMQEAG
+743 DMEPDMQDAG
-753 EGLGTAAVDGTGKGL
+753 ETLGMAAVDGTDSGMGDL
-768 EGLPQAGNDSVDG
+768 SQVGDDSVEGLLGA
-781 LIDTINAR
+781 INAR
-789 ESDAYNAGKRI
+789 EDDAYSAGKRI

-823 AGEYTVEG
+823 AGEYTVQG
-831 LLDAFDEADDRVRQ
+831 LLDAFDEADDRVAR
-845 AGGALAEAF
+845 AGSALAEAF
-854 GGGYNAR
+854 SGGYNAQR
-861 SAGYSPAGGAQ
+861 AAYSPAGDAQ
-872 GGGVG
+872 GGGMG
-877 ISADDIAEAVRGAL
+877 ISASDIAEAVRGAL
-891 DGLGLYFDGQRTGR
+891 DGMGLYFDGQRTGR
-905 VVADGVSQ
+905 VVAEGVSQ
-913 QIANRSVATVSGQSA
+913 QIATRSSATVSGQSA
-928 RRKGW
+928 SRKGW

>member
-60 LNQSLEQ
+60 LNQSLDQ

-192 GEAIQGEQEDAQA
+192 GEAIQGEQEDAQT
-205 LALAGDPEIAE
+205 LALAGNPEIAE

-236 QTVSDVAAVDTAL
+236 QTVGDVAAVDTAL

-368 ESGSKESKDALKE
+368 ESGSKDSKAALKA
-381 LKLQAADI
+381 LKLESADI
-389 PAKMRAGG
+389 PAKMREGG
-397 DAAAEAVQR
+397 DAAADAVQR
-406 VLTGLKDIKDEAKR
+406 VLTGLQNIKDEAKR

-435 TNGQIID
+435 TNGQIVD

-447 YQKIGDVA
+447 YQKVGDVA

-463 AKLDTFEDAV
+463 AKLDTFSDAV
-473 AGVKERVSQ
+473 AGTQERISQ
-482 TVGETAKPFVDLGK
+482 SLGETTGPFLDAGK
-496 EAAQSFNEGFDERGG
+496 KAFQAFNEGFDDNGVAQG
-511 GLLGLGAGISQ
+511 VVNAVSSIAGD
-522 TVLETIGG
+522 IGSA
-530 NVHKLVDPVIET
+530 VDQ
-542 VGSKVDEAKEAGSQL
+542 KKEEL
-557 IGAVVEGFTS
+557 KDIGAQVIDVVVEGFTGT
-567 SKSQEQI
+567 KSQEQI

-589 DVGDLI
+589 NVGDLI

-606 LYGNFYD
+606 LYGSFYD
-613 EVEEAATGAAQR
+613 AGEESASGMSDGVE
-625 LDEGR
+625 
-630 EAYLAMVEQAEQAKT
+630 
-645 TTKASVEELA
+645 S
-655 AQRAEL
+655 
-661 EKQLDD
+661 
-667 INTQIMES
+667 
-675 DMAGDFAKSAEL
+675 KSAD
-687 MVKHDE
+687 VS
-693 IIAQIGE
+693 
-700 LATQMADAAADAGQ
+700 DAAAGLADDATQ
-714 SAADA
+714 AVSDK
-719 LAGKDTDMQTAAE
+719 KDDMQTAADE
-732 NLSQAGVDAVT
+732 MTQAGVDAVT
-743 DAEPDMQEAG
+743 DAEPDMQSAG

-854 GGGYNAR
+854 SGGYNAR

-872 GGGVG
+872 SGGIG

-905 VVADGVSQ
+905 VVAEGVSQ
-913 QIANRSVATVSGQSA
+913 QIASRSAATVSGQSA
-928 RRKGW
+928 SRKGW

>member
-18 YKAAMAD
+18 YKAALAD
-25 INRQLKETKSALSA
+25 INRQLKETKSALSV

-60 LNQSLEQ
+60 LNLSLEQ
-67 QRQRLALMEE
+67 QRQRLALMDE

-88 NSKQAVELR
+88 NSRQAVELR
-97 TKINNARTEM
+97 TKINNARVEM

-129 QTGEGLDGAAK
+129 QTGEGLDDAAK
-140 SLENIGDSAQQ
+140 SLENIGDSANQ

-173 FEVSKKA
+173 FEVGKKA
-180 LEALSEGIKWAI
+180 LEGLRDGIKWAL
-192 GEAIQGEQEDAQA
+192 GEAIQGEKEDAQA
-205 LALAGDPEIAE
+205 LALAGSPEVAE

-225 DRRWSGQRSGD
+225 DRRWAGQRSGD

-249 GNAGITDDAYITRI
+249 GNAGITDDEYITRI

-288 VNTYGISWDHA
+288 VNAYGITWDHA

-342 KSASNDQSL
+342 KSASNDQTL

-368 ESGSKESKDALKE
+368 TSGSEDSKTALKD
-381 LKLQAADI
+381 LNLLTADI
-389 PAKMRAGG
+389 PTKMRAGG
-397 DAAAEAVQR
+397 DAASEAVQR
-406 VLTGLKDIKDEAKR
+406 VLTGLQSIEDKAKR
-420 DELGKTLFGDKIWTE
+420 DDLGKTLFGDKIWTE
-435 TNGQIID
+435 TNGQIVD

-447 YQKIGDVA
+447 YQKVGDVA
-455 GATEDAMT
+455 GATEDAML
-463 AKLDTFEDAV
+463 AKLDTFDDAL
-473 AGVKERVSQ
+473 AQTKERFSQDVTEPIVS
-482 TVGETAKPFVDLGK
+482 PFLEAGK
-496 EAAQSFNEGFDERGG
+496 EALQALNKNSNETGNFWTGLLKTFGEANTNMATMAANGFDSATKAYDDWAKGFAQKVASGEVVDNVV
-511 GLLGLGAGISQ
+511 Q
-522 TVLETIGG
+522 IGNNVGEAAKNIG
-530 NVHKLVDPVIET
+530 N
-542 VGSKVDEAKEAGSQL
+542 
-557 IGAVVEGFTS
+557 AV
-567 SKSQEQI
+567 
-574 DSAKQE
+574 
-580 LRQLYEDAL
+580 
-589 DVGDLI
+589 
-595 SAGQYLQDYEA
+595 
-606 LYGNFYD
+606 N
-613 EVEEAATGAAQR
+613 EAATGTAQR
-625 LDEGR
+625 FDEGQK
-630 EAYLAMVEQAEQAKT
+630 AYLAMAEQAEQAKN
-645 TTKASVEELA
+645 TTKTSVEELS
-655 AQRAEL
+655 AQRSEL

-687 MVKHDE
+687 MSKHDE

-700 LATQMADAAADAGQ
+700 LATQMADAASEAGQ

-719 LAGKDTDMQTAAE
+719 LAEKDTDMQTAAE
-732 NLSQAGVDAVT
+732 DLTQAGVDAIT
-743 DAEPDMQEAG
+743 DMEPDMQDAG
-753 EGLGTAAVDGTGKGL
+753 ETLGMAAVDGTDSGMGDL
-768 EGLPQAGNDSVDG
+768 SQVGDDSVDG
-781 LIDTINAR
+781 LLSAINAR
-789 ESDAYNAGKRI
+789 EDDAYSAGKRI

-823 AGEYTVEG
+823 AGEYTVQG
-831 LLDAFDEADDRVRQ
+831 LLDAFDEADDRVAR
-845 AGGALAEAF
+845 AGSALAEAF
-854 GGGYNAR
+854 SGGYNAQR
-861 SAGYSPAGGAQ
+861 AAYSPAGDAQ

-877 ISADDIAEAVRGAL
+877 ISASDIAEAVRGAL
-891 DGLGLYFDGQRTGR
+891 DGMGLYFDGQRTGR
-905 VVADGVSQ
+905 VVAEGVSQ
-913 QIANRSVATVSGQSA
+913 QIATRSSATVSGQSA
-928 RRKGW
+928 SRKGW

>member
-18 YKAAMAD
+18 YKAALAD
-25 INRQLKETKSALSA
+25 INRQLKETKSALSV

-60 LNQSLEQ
+60 LNLSLEQ

-88 NSKQAVELR
+88 NSRQAVELR
-97 TKINNARTEM
+97 TKINNARVEM

-173 FEVSKKA
+173 FEVGKKA
-180 LEALSEGIKWAI
+180 LEGLRDGIKWAL
-192 GEAIQGEQEDAQA
+192 GEAIQGETEDAQA
-205 LALAGDPEIAE
+205 LALAGSPEVAE

-225 DRRWSGQRSGD
+225 DRRWAGQRSGD

-249 GNAGITDDAYITRI
+249 GNAGITDDEYITRI

-288 VNTYGISWDHA
+288 VNAYGITWDHA

-342 KSASNDQSL
+342 KSASNDQTL

-368 ESGSKESKDALKE
+368 TSGSEDSKTALKD
-381 LKLQAADI
+381 LNLLTADI
-389 PAKMRAGG
+389 PTKMRAGG
-397 DAAAEAVQR
+397 DAASEAVQR
-406 VLTGLKDIKDEAKR
+406 VLTGLQSIEDKAKR
-420 DELGKTLFGDKIWTE
+420 DDLGKMLFGDKIWTE
-435 TNGQIID
+435 TNGQIVD

-447 YQKIGDVA
+447 YQKVGDVA

-463 AKLDTFEDAV
+463 AKLDTFSDTV
-473 AGVKERVSQ
+473 AGTQERISQ
-482 TVGETAKPFVDLGK
+482 SIS
-496 EAAQSFNEGFDERGG
+496 EAAAPAVEFGKKVFASFNEGFDADGIGEGVKRAA
-511 GLLGLGAGISQ
+511 GA
-522 TVLETIGG
+522 V
-530 NVHKLVDPVIET
+530 VDET
-542 VGSKVDEAKEAGSQL
+542 VDAVTSKAEEIKDVGSQVV
-557 IGAVVEGFTS
+557 GVFVEGFTS
-567 SKSQEQI
+567 PKSQEQI

-589 DVGDLI
+589 NVGDLI

-606 LYGNFYD
+606 LYGSFYD
-613 EVEEAATGAAQR
+613 AGEESASGMSEGVE
-625 LDEGR
+625 
-630 EAYLAMVEQAEQAKT
+630 
-645 TTKASVEELA
+645 S
-655 AQRAEL
+655 
-661 EKQLDD
+661 
-667 INTQIMES
+667 
-675 DMAGDFAKSAEL
+675 KSAD
-687 MVKHDE
+687 VS
-693 IIAQIGE
+693 
-700 LATQMADAAADAGQ
+700 DAAAGLADDATQ
-714 SAADA
+714 AVSD
-719 LAGKDTDMQTAAE
+719 KQEDMQTAAE
-732 NLSQAGVDAVT
+732 EMTQAGVDAIT
-743 DAEPDMQEAG
+743 DMEPDMQDAG
-753 EGLGTAAVDGTGKGL
+753 ETIGTAAVDGTDSGMGDL
-768 EGLPQAGNDSVDG
+768 SQVGDDSVDG
-781 LIDTINAR
+781 LLSAINAR
-789 ESDAYNAGKRI
+789 EDDAYNAGKRI

-831 LLDAFDEADDRVRQ
+831 LLDAFDEADDRVAR
-845 AGGALAEAF
+845 AGSALAEAF
-854 GGGYNAR
+854 SSGYNAQR
-861 SAGYSPAGGAQ
+861 AAYSPAGDAQ
-872 GGGVG
+872 GSGMG
-877 ISADDIAEAVRGAL
+877 ISANDIAEAVRGAL
-891 DGLGLYFDGQRTGR
+891 DGMGLYFDGQRTGR
-905 VVADGVSQ
+905 VVAEGVSQ
-913 QIANRSVATVSGQSA
+913 QIATRSSSTVSGQSA
-928 RRKGW
+928 SRKGW

>member
-18 YKAAMAD
+18 YKAALAD
-25 INRQLKETKSALSA
+25 INRQLKETKSALSV

-60 LNQSLEQ
+60 LNLSLEQ

-88 NSKQAVELR
+88 NSRQAVELR
-97 TKINNARTEM
+97 TKINNARVEI

-140 SLENIGDSAQQ
+140 SLENIGDSANQ

-167 GQKLIE
+167 GKKLIE
-173 FEVSKKA
+173 FEVGKKA
-180 LEALSEGIKWAI
+180 LEGLRDGIKWAL
-192 GEAIQGEQEDAQA
+192 GEAIQGETEDAQA
-205 LALAGDPEIAE
+205 LALAGSPEVAE

-225 DRRWSGQRSGD
+225 DRRWAGQRSGD

-249 GNAGITDDAYITRI
+249 GNAGITDDEYITRI

-288 VNTYGISWDHA
+288 VNAYGITWDHA

-342 KSASNDQSL
+342 KSASNDQTL

-368 ESGSKESKDALKE
+368 TSGSNDSKTALKE
-381 LKLQAADI
+381 LKLESSDI
-389 PAKMRAGG
+389 PAKMREGG
-397 DAAAEAVQR
+397 DAASEAVQR
-406 VLTGLKDIKDEAKR
+406 VLTGLQSIEDKAKQ

-435 TNGQIID
+435 TNGQIVD

-447 YQKIGDVA
+447 YQKVGDVA

-463 AKLDTFEDAV
+463 AKLDTFSDTV
-473 AGVKERVSQ
+473 AGTQERISQ
-482 TVGETAKPFVDLGK
+482 SIS
-496 EAAQSFNEGFDERGG
+496 EAAAPAVEFGKKFFSSFNEGYDADGIGEGVKRA
-511 GLLGLGAGISQ
+511 AGM
-522 TVLETIGG
+522 V
-530 NVHKLVDPVIET
+530 VDET
-542 VGSKVDEAKEAGSQL
+542 VDAVTSKAEEIKDVGSQAV
-557 IGAVVEGFTS
+557 GAFVEGFTS
-567 SKSQEQI
+567 PKSQEQI

-589 DVGDLI
+589 NVGDLI

-606 LYGNFYD
+606 LYGSFYD
-613 EVEEAATGAAQR
+613 AGEESASGMSEGVE
-625 LDEGR
+625 
-630 EAYLAMVEQAEQAKT
+630 
-645 TTKASVEELA
+645 S
-655 AQRAEL
+655 
-661 EKQLDD
+661 
-667 INTQIMES
+667 
-675 DMAGDFAKSAEL
+675 KSAD
-687 MVKHDE
+687 VS
-693 IIAQIGE
+693 
-700 LATQMADAAADAGQ
+700 DAAAGLADDATQ
-714 SAADA
+714 AVSD
-719 LAGKDTDMQTAAE
+719 KQEDMQTAAE
-732 NLSQAGVDAVT
+732 DLTQAGVDAIT
-743 DAEPDMQEAG
+743 NMEPDMQDAG
-753 EGLGTAAVDGTGKGL
+753 ETIGAAAVYGTDSGL
-768 EGLPQAGNDSVDG
+768 VDLPQVGDDSVEGLLGAINSRENDM
-781 LIDTINAR
+781 
-789 ESDAYNAGKRI
+789 YNAGKRI

-811 MQIHSPSRVMAE
+811 MQIHSPSRAMAE

-831 LLDAFDEADDRVRQ
+831 LLDAFDEADDRVAR
-845 AGGALAEAF
+845 AGSALAEAF
-854 GGGYNAR
+854 SGGYNAQR
-861 SAGYSPAGGAQ
+861 AAYPPAGDAQ

-877 ISADDIAEAVRGAL
+877 ISASDIAEAVRGAL
-891 DGLGLYFDGQRTGR
+891 DGVGLYFDGQRTGR
-905 VVADGVSQ
+905 VVAEGVSQ
-913 QIANRSVATVSGQSA
+913 QIATRSSSTVSGQSA
-928 RRKGW
+928 SRKGW

>member
-39 AAAEYANADSAT
+39 AAAEYANADNAT

-60 LNQSLEQ
+60 LNQSLDQ

-129 QTGEGLDGAAK
+129 QTGEGLDDAAK

-180 LEALSEGIKWAI
+180 LEVLSEGIKWAI

-205 LALAGDPEIAE
+205 LALAGSPEIAE

-273 FGQSTQDTINRATSM
+273 FGQSTQDTIDRATSM

-368 ESGSKESKDALKE
+368 ESGSKESKNALKE
-381 LKLQAADI
+381 LKLESDDI

-447 YQKIGDVA
+447 YQKVGDVA
-455 GATEDAMT
+455 GATEDAMIAKTDTIKDAWSGTVERISQEASEAT
-463 AKLDTFEDAV
+463 APVLEAGKDVLQTLNQNIDETGGVISGLGKTVTDAV
-473 AGVKERVSQ
+473 
-482 TVGETAKPFVDLGK
+482 D
-496 EAAQSFNEGFDERGG
+496 
-511 GLLGLGAGISQ
+511 
-522 TVLETIGG
+522 
-530 NVHKLVDPVIET
+530 
-542 VGSKVDEAKEAGSQL
+542 
-557 IGAVVEGFTS
+557 
-567 SKSQEQI
+567 
-574 DSAKQE
+574 
-580 LRQLYEDAL
+580 
-589 DVGDLI
+589 
-595 SAGQYLQDYEA
+595 
-606 LYGNFYD
+606 
-613 EVEEAATGAAQR
+613 EAATGAAQR
-625 LDEGR
+625 FDEGR

-719 LAGKDTDMQTAAE
+719 LAEKDTDMQTAAE
-732 NLSQAGVDAVT
+732 DLTQAGVDAVT
-743 DAEPDMQEAG
+743 DAEPDMQSAG

-854 GGGYNAR
+854 SGGYNAR

-872 GGGVG
+872 GGGTG

-913 QIANRSVATVSGQSA
+913 QIASRSAATVSGQSA
-928 RRKGW
+928 SRKGW

>member
-60 LNQSLEQ
+60 LNQSLDQ

-77 QLGKVEDAYGK
+77 QLDKVENAYGK
-88 NSKQAVELR
+88 NSREAVELR

-107 AKTETQMRG
+107 AKTEMQMRG

-205 LALAGDPEIAE
+205 LALAGNPEIAE

-368 ESGSKESKDALKE
+368 ESGSKESKNALKE
-381 LKLQAADI
+381 LKLESDDI

-406 VLTGLKDIKDEAKR
+406 VLTSLKDIKDEAKR

-447 YQKIGDVA
+447 YQKVGDVA
-455 GATEDAMT
+455 GATEDAMIAKTDTIKDAWSGTVERISQEASEAT
-463 AKLDTFEDAV
+463 APVLEAGKDVLQTLNQNIDETGGVISGLGKTVTDAV
-473 AGVKERVSQ
+473 
-482 TVGETAKPFVDLGK
+482 D
-496 EAAQSFNEGFDERGG
+496 
-511 GLLGLGAGISQ
+511 
-522 TVLETIGG
+522 
-530 NVHKLVDPVIET
+530 
-542 VGSKVDEAKEAGSQL
+542 
-557 IGAVVEGFTS
+557 
-567 SKSQEQI
+567 
-574 DSAKQE
+574 
-580 LRQLYEDAL
+580 
-589 DVGDLI
+589 
-595 SAGQYLQDYEA
+595 
-606 LYGNFYD
+606 
-613 EVEEAATGAAQR
+613 EAATGAAQR
-625 LDEGR
+625 FDEGR

-743 DAEPDMQEAG
+743 GAEPDMQDAG

-854 GGGYNAR
+854 SGGYNAR

>member
-1 MSDTTIR
+1 MSDKTIR

-18 YKAAMAD
+18 YKAALAD
-25 INRQLKETKSALSA
+25 INRQLKETKSALSV

-60 LNQSLEQ
+60 LNLSLEQ

-88 NSKQAVELR
+88 NSRQAVELR
-97 TKINNARTEM
+97 TKINNARVEM

-151 AQGDVQDLAA
+151 AQGNVQDLAA

-173 FEVSKKA
+173 FEVGKKA
-180 LEALSEGIKWAI
+180 LEGLRDGIKWAL
-192 GEAIQGEQEDAQA
+192 GEAIQGETEDAQA
-205 LALAGDPEIAE
+205 LALAGSPEVAE

-225 DRRWSGQRSGD
+225 DRRWAGQRSGD

-249 GNAGITDDAYITRI
+249 GNAGITDDEYITRI

-342 KSASNDQSL
+342 KSASNDQAL

-368 ESGSKESKDALKE
+368 TSGSEDSKTALKD
-381 LKLQAADI
+381 LNLLTADI
-389 PAKMRAGG
+389 PSKMRAGG
-397 DAAAEAVQR
+397 DAASEAVQR
-406 VLTGLKDIKDEAKR
+406 VLTGLQSIEDKAKR
-420 DELGKTLFGDKIWTE
+420 DDLGKTLFGDKIWTE
-435 TNGQIID
+435 TNGQIVD

-447 YQKIGDVA
+447 YQKVGDVA

-463 AKLDTFEDAV
+463 AKLDTFSDAV
-473 AGVKERVSQ
+473 AGTQERVSQ
-482 TVGETAKPFVDLGK
+482 AVSEAATPFLNLGK
-496 EAAQSFNEGFDERGG
+496 ESAQSFNEGFDEYGG

-522 TVLETIGG
+522 TIIETVGG
-530 NVHKLVDPVIET
+530 NVHKLVDPVIEA

-557 IGAVVEGFTS
+557 IGAVAEGFTGT
-567 SKSQEQI
+567 KSQEQI

-580 LRQLYEDAL
+580 LRQMYEDAL
-589 DVGDLI
+589 NVGDLI

-606 LYGNFYD
+606 LYGSFYD
-613 EVEEAATGAAQR
+613 AGEESASGMSEGVE
-625 LDEGR
+625 
-630 EAYLAMVEQAEQAKT
+630 
-645 TTKASVEELA
+645 S
-655 AQRAEL
+655 
-661 EKQLDD
+661 
-667 INTQIMES
+667 
-675 DMAGDFAKSAEL
+675 KSAD
-687 MVKHDE
+687 VS
-693 IIAQIGE
+693 
-700 LATQMADAAADAGQ
+700 DAAAGLADDATQ
-714 SAADA
+714 AVSD
-719 LAGKDTDMQTAAE
+719 KQEDMQTAAE
-732 NLSQAGVDAVT
+732 EMTQAGVDAIT
-743 DAEPDMQEAG
+743 DMEPDMQDAG
-753 EGLGTAAVDGTGKGL
+753 ETLGMAAVDGTDSGMGDL
-768 EGLPQAGNDSVDG
+768 SQVGDDSVDG
-781 LIDTINAR
+781 LLGAINAR
-789 ESDAYNAGKRI
+789 ESDMYNAGKRI

-831 LLDAFDEADDRVRQ
+831 LLDAFDEADDRVAR
-845 AGGALAEAF
+845 AGSALAEAF
-854 GGGYNAR
+854 SGGYNAQR
-861 SAGYSPAGGAQ
+861 TAYSPAGDAQ
-872 GGGVG
+872 DGGMG
-877 ISADDIAEAVRGAL
+877 ISASDIAEAVRGAL
-891 DGLGLYFDGQRTGR
+891 DGMGLYFDGQRTGR
-905 VVADGVSQ
+905 VVAEGVSQ
-913 QIANRSVATVSGQSA
+913 QIATRSSATVSGQSA
-928 RRKGW
+928 SRKGW

>member
-18 YKAAMAD
+18 YKAALAD
-25 INRQLKETKSALSA
+25 INRQLKETKSALSV

-60 LNQSLEQ
+60 LNLSLEQ

-88 NSKQAVELR
+88 NSREAVELR
-97 TKINNARTEM
+97 TKINNARVEM

-129 QTGEGLDGAAK
+129 QTGEGLDDAAK
-140 SLENIGDSAQQ
+140 SLENIGDSANQ

-173 FEVSKKA
+173 FEVGKKA
-180 LEALSEGIKWAI
+180 LQALADGVKWAL
-192 GEAIQGEQEDAQA
+192 GEAIQGETEDAQA
-205 LALAGDPEIAE
+205 LALAGSPEVAE

-225 DRRWSGQRSGD
+225 DRRWAGQRSGD

-249 GNAGITDDAYITRI
+249 GNAGITDDEYITRI

-288 VNTYGISWDHA
+288 VNAYGITWDHA

-342 KSASNDQSL
+342 KSASNDQAL

-368 ESGSKESKDALKE
+368 TSGSEDSKTALKD
-381 LKLQAADI
+381 LNLLTADI
-389 PAKMRAGG
+389 PTKMRAGG
-397 DAAAEAVQR
+397 DAASEAVQR
-406 VLTGLKDIKDEAKR
+406 VLTGLQSIEDKAKR
-420 DELGKTLFGDKIWTE
+420 DDLGKMLFGDKIWTE

-447 YQKIGDVA
+447 YQKVGDVA

-463 AKLDTFEDAV
+463 AKLDTFSDAV
-473 AGVKERVSQ
+473 AGTQERVSQ
-482 TVGETAKPFVDLGK
+482 AVSEAATPFLNLGK
-496 EAAQSFNEGFDERGG
+496 ESAQSFNKGFDEYGG
-511 GLLGLGAGISQ
+511 GLLGLGAGITQ
-522 TVLETIGG
+522 TIIETVGG
-530 NVHKLVDPVIET
+530 NVHKLVDPVIEA

-557 IGAVVEGFTS
+557 IGAVAEGFTGT
-567 SKSQEQI
+567 KSQEQI

-580 LRQLYEDAL
+580 LRQMYEDAL
-589 DVGDLI
+589 NVGDLI

-606 LYGNFYD
+606 LYGSFYD
-613 EVEEAATGAAQR
+613 AGEESASGMSEGVE
-625 LDEGR
+625 
-630 EAYLAMVEQAEQAKT
+630 
-645 TTKASVEELA
+645 S
-655 AQRAEL
+655 
-661 EKQLDD
+661 
-667 INTQIMES
+667 
-675 DMAGDFAKSAEL
+675 KSAD
-687 MVKHDE
+687 VS
-693 IIAQIGE
+693 
-700 LATQMADAAADAGQ
+700 DAAAGLADDATQ
-714 SAADA
+714 AVSDK
-719 LAGKDTDMQTAAE
+719 KDDMQTAAE
-732 NLSQAGVDAVT
+732 DLTQAGVDAIT
-743 DAEPDMQEAG
+743 DMEPDMQDAG
-753 EGLGTAAVDGTGKGL
+753 ETLGMAAVDGTDSGMGDL
-768 EGLPQAGNDSVDG
+768 SQVGDDSVDG
-781 LIDTINAR
+781 LLSAINAR
-789 ESDAYNAGKRI
+789 EDDAYSAGKRI

-831 LLDAFDEADDRVRQ
+831 LLDAFDEADDRVAR
-845 AGGALAEAF
+845 AGSALAEAF
-854 GGGYNAR
+854 SGGYNAQR
-861 SAGYSPAGGAQ
+861 AAYSPAGDAQ
-872 GGGVG
+872 GSGMG
-877 ISADDIAEAVRGAL
+877 ISASDIAEAVRGAL
-891 DGLGLYFDGQRTGR
+891 DGMGLYFDGQRTGR
-905 VVADGVSQ
+905 VVAEGVSQ
-913 QIANRSVATVSGQSA
+913 QIATRSSATVSGQSA
-928 RRKGW
+928 SRKGW

>member
-1 MSDTTIR
+1 MGDTTIR

-18 YKAAMAD
+18 YKAALAD
-25 INRQLKETKSALSA
+25 INRQLKETKSALSV

-60 LNQSLEQ
+60 LNLSLEQ

-88 NSKQAVELR
+88 NSRQAVELR
-97 TKINNARTEM
+97 TKINNARVEM

-129 QTGEGLDGAAK
+129 QTGEGLDDTAK
-140 SLENIGDSAQQ
+140 SLENIGDSANQ
-151 AQGDVQDLAA
+151 AQDDVQDLAA

-167 GQKLIE
+167 GKKLIE
-173 FEVSKKA
+173 FEIGKTVLDKMK
-180 LEALSEGIKWAI
+180 EGIKWAI
-192 GEAIQGEQEDAQA
+192 REAMQGEMEDAQA
-205 LALAGDPEIAE
+205 LALAGSPEVAE

-225 DRRWSGQRSGD
+225 DRRWAGQRSGD

-249 GNAGITDDAYITRI
+249 GNAGITDDEYITRI

-288 VNTYGISWDHA
+288 VNAYGITWDHA

-342 KSASNDQSL
+342 KSASNDQTL

-368 ESGSKESKDALKE
+368 TSGSNDSKTALKE
-381 LKLQAADI
+381 LKLESSDI
-389 PAKMRAGG
+389 PAKMREGG

-406 VLTGLKDIKDEAKR
+406 VLTGLQSIEDKAKR
-420 DELGKTLFGDKIWTE
+420 DELGKALFGDKIWTE

-447 YQKIGDVA
+447 YQKVGDVA
-455 GATEDAMT
+455 GATEDAMI
-463 AKLDTFEDAV
+463 AKTNTLNDALH
-473 AGVKERVSQ
+473 GTIERVSQ
-482 TVGETAKPFVDLGK
+482 EASEAVTPALEVGKNVLQTLNQNIDETGTVWNGLGK
-496 EAAQSFNEGFDERGG
+496 
-511 GLLGLGAGISQ
+511 
-522 TVLETIGG
+522 TV
-530 NVHKLVDPVIET
+530 KDA
-542 VGSKVDEAKEAGSQL
+542 VDE
-557 IGAVVEGFTS
+557 V
-567 SKSQEQI
+567 
-574 DSAKQE
+574 
-580 LRQLYEDAL
+580 
-589 DVGDLI
+589 
-595 SAGQYLQDYEA
+595 
-606 LYGNFYD
+606 
-613 EVEEAATGAAQR
+613 ATGAAQR
-625 LDEGR
+625 FDEGQK
-630 EAYLAMVEQAEQAKT
+630 AYLAMAEQAEQAKT
-645 TTKASVEELA
+645 TTKTSVEELS

-687 MVKHDE
+687 MSKHDE

-700 LATQMADAAADAGQ
+700 LATQMADAASEAGQ

-719 LAGKDTDMQTAAE
+719 LAEKDTDMQTAAE
-732 NLSQAGVDAVT
+732 DLTQAGVDAIT
-743 DAEPDMQEAG
+743 DMEPDMQDAG
-753 EGLGTAAVDGTGKGL
+753 ETIGAAAVYGTDSGL
-768 EGLPQAGNDSVDG
+768 VDLPQVGDDSVEGLLGA
-781 LIDTINAR
+781 INAR
-789 ESDAYNAGKRI
+789 EDDAYSAGKRI

-823 AGEYTVEG
+823 AGEYTVQG
-831 LLDAFDEADDRVRQ
+831 LLDAFDDADDRVAR
-845 AGGALAEAF
+845 AGSALAEAF
-854 GGGYNAR
+854 SSGYNAQR
-861 SAGYSPAGGAQ
+861 AAYSPAGDAQ

-877 ISADDIAEAVRGAL
+877 ISAGDIAEAVRGAL
-891 DGLGLYFDGQRTGR
+891 DGMGLYFDGQRTGR
-905 VVADGVSQ
+905 VVAEGVSQ
-913 QIANRSVATVSGQSA
+913 QIATRSSATVSGQSA
-928 RRKGW
+928 SRKGW

>member
-25 INRQLKETKSALSA
+25 INRQLRETKSALSA
-39 AAAEYANADSAT
+39 AAAEYANADSTT

-60 LNQSLEQ
+60 LNQSLDQ

-77 QLGKVEDAYGK
+77 QLEKVEEAYGK
-88 NSKQAVELR
+88 NSREAVELR
-97 TKINNARTEM
+97 TKINNARAEM

-129 QTGEGLDGAAK
+129 QSGEALKGTAQGMADV
-140 SLENIGDSAQQ
+140 GDSAQQ

-173 FEVSKKA
+173 FEVGKKA
-180 LEALSEGIKWAI
+180 LEGLRDGIKWAI

-205 LALAGDPEIAE
+205 LALAGSPEVAA
-216 RRRKIKDEV
+216 RRRTIKDNV
-225 DRRWSGQRSGD
+225 DRLWAGQRSGD

-249 GNAGITDDAYITRI
+249 GNAGITDEAYITRI

-331 GYDADNMYSAL
+331 GYNADNMYSAL
-342 KSASNDQSL
+342 KSASNDQTL

-368 ESGSKESKDALKE
+368 TSGSKDSKKALKD
-381 LKLQAADI
+381 LNLLTADI
-389 PAKMRAGG
+389 PTKMRAGG
-397 DAAAEAVQR
+397 DAASEAVQR
-406 VLTGLKDIKDEAKR
+406 VLTALQNVKNQAKR
-420 DELGKTLFGDKIWTE
+420 DDLGKTLFGDKIWTE
-435 TNGQIID
+435 TNGQIVD

-447 YQKIGDVA
+447 YQKVGDVA

-463 AKLDTFEDAV
+463 AKLDTFSDAV
-473 AGVKERVSQ
+473 AGVQERVSQ
-482 TVGETAKPFVDLGK
+482 TVSETANPFLDLGK
-496 EAAQSFNEGFDERGG
+496 ESAQSFNKGFDEYGG

-522 TVLETIGG
+522 TVIDTVGG
-530 NVHKLVDPVIET
+530 NVHKLVDPVIEA

-557 IGAVVEGFTS
+557 IGAVAEGFTGT
-567 SKSQEQI
+567 KSQEQI

-580 LRQLYEDAL
+580 LRQMYEDAL
-589 DVGDLI
+589 NVGDLI

-606 LYGNFYD
+606 LYGSFYD
-613 EVEEAATGAAQR
+613 AGEESASGMSEGVE
-625 LDEGR
+625 
-630 EAYLAMVEQAEQAKT
+630 
-645 TTKASVEELA
+645 S
-655 AQRAEL
+655 
-661 EKQLDD
+661 
-667 INTQIMES
+667 
-675 DMAGDFAKSAEL
+675 KSAD
-687 MVKHDE
+687 VS
-693 IIAQIGE
+693 
-700 LATQMADAAADAGQ
+700 DAAAGLADDATQ
-714 SAADA
+714 AVSDK
-719 LAGKDTDMQTAAE
+719 KDDMQTAADE
-732 NLSQAGVDAVT
+732 MTQAGVDAIT
-743 DAEPDMQEAG
+743 DMEPDMQDAG
-753 EGLGTAAVDGTGKGL
+753 EIIGAAAVYGTDSGLGD
-768 EGLPQAGNDSVDG
+768 LPQVGDDSVDG
-781 LIDTINAR
+781 LLSTINAR
-789 ESDAYNAGKRI
+789 ESDAYSAGKRI
-800 GGAFRRGYTTT
+800 GGAFRRGYT
-811 MQIHSPSRVMAE
+811 MEMKIHSPSRVMAE

-831 LLDAFDEADDRVRQ
+831 LLDAFDEADDRVMQ
-845 AGGALAEAF
+845 AGSALAEAF
-854 GGGYNAR
+854 SGGYNAR
-861 SAGYSPAGGAQ
+861 RPTALPAGDAQSGGA
-872 GGGVG
+872 G

-891 DGLGLYFDGQRTGR
+891 NGMGLYFDGQRTGR

-913 QIANRSVATVSGQSA
+913 QIASRSSSTVSGQSA
-928 RRKGW
+928 SRKGW

>member
-18 YKAAMAD
+18 YKAALAD
-25 INRQLKETKSALSA
+25 INRQLKETKSALSV

-60 LNQSLEQ
+60 LNLSLEQ

-88 NSKQAVELR
+88 NSRQAVELR
-97 TKINNARTEM
+97 TKINNARVEM

-129 QTGEGLDGAAK
+129 QTGEGLDDAAK
-140 SLENIGDSAQQ
+140 SLENIGDSANQ

-173 FEVSKKA
+173 FEVGKKA
-180 LEALSEGIKWAI
+180 LQALADGVKWAL
-192 GEAIQGEQEDAQA
+192 GEAIQGETEDAQA
-205 LALAGDPEIAE
+205 LALAGSPEVAE

-225 DRRWSGQRSGD
+225 DRRWAGQRSGD

-249 GNAGITDDAYITRI
+249 GNAGITDDEYITRI

-288 VNTYGISWDHA
+288 VNAYGITWDHA

-342 KSASNDQSL
+342 KSASNDQTL

-368 ESGSKESKDALKE
+368 TSGSEDSKTALKD
-381 LKLQAADI
+381 LNLLTADI
-389 PAKMRAGG
+389 PTKMRAGG
-397 DAAAEAVQR
+397 DAASEAVQR
-406 VLTGLKDIKDEAKR
+406 VLTGLQSIEDKAKR
-420 DELGKTLFGDKIWTE
+420 DDLGKTLFGDKIWTE
-435 TNGQIID
+435 TNGQIVD

-447 YQKIGDVA
+447 YQKVGDVA

-463 AKLDTFEDAV
+463 AKLDTFSDAV
-473 AGVKERVSQ
+473 AGTQERVSQ
-482 TVGETAKPFVDLGK
+482 AVSEAATPFLNLGK
-496 EAAQSFNEGFDERGG
+496 ESAQSFNEGFDEYGG

-522 TVLETIGG
+522 TIIETVGG
-530 NVHKLVDPVIET
+530 NVHKLVDPVIEA

-557 IGAVVEGFTS
+557 IGAVAEGFTGT
-567 SKSQEQI
+567 KSQEQI

-580 LRQLYEDAL
+580 LRQMYEDAL
-589 DVGDLI
+589 NVGDLI

-606 LYGNFYD
+606 LYGSFYD
-613 EVEEAATGAAQR
+613 AGEESASGMSEGVE
-625 LDEGR
+625 
-630 EAYLAMVEQAEQAKT
+630 
-645 TTKASVEELA
+645 S
-655 AQRAEL
+655 
-661 EKQLDD
+661 
-667 INTQIMES
+667 
-675 DMAGDFAKSAEL
+675 KSAD
-687 MVKHDE
+687 VS
-693 IIAQIGE
+693 
-700 LATQMADAAADAGQ
+700 DAAAGLADDATQ
-714 SAADA
+714 AVSD
-719 LAGKDTDMQTAAE
+719 KQEDMQTAAE
-732 NLSQAGVDAVT
+732 EMTQAGVDAIT
-743 DAEPDMQEAG
+743 DMEPDMQDAG
-753 EGLGTAAVDGTGKGL
+753 ETLGMAAVDGTDSGMGDL
-768 EGLPQAGNDSVDG
+768 SQVGDDSVDG
-781 LIDTINAR
+781 LLGAINAR
-789 ESDAYNAGKRI
+789 ESDMYNAGKHI

-831 LLDAFDEADDRVRQ
+831 LLDAFDEADDRVAR
-845 AGGALAEAF
+845 AGSALAEAF
-854 GGGYNAR
+854 SGGYNAQR
-861 SAGYSPAGGAQ
+861 AAYLPAGDAQ

-877 ISADDIAEAVRGAL
+877 ISASDIAEAVRGAL
-891 DGLGLYFDGQRTGR
+891 DGMGLYFDGHRTGR
-905 VVADGVSQ
+905 VVAEGVSQ
-913 QIANRSVATVSGQSA
+913 QIATRSSATVSGQSA
-928 RRKGW
+928 SRKGW

>member
-18 YKAAMAD
+18 YKAALAD
-25 INRQLKETKSALSA
+25 INRQLKETKSALSV

-60 LNQSLEQ
+60 LNLSLEQ

-88 NSKQAVELR
+88 NSRQAVELR
-97 TKINNARTEM
+97 TKINNARVEM

-129 QTGEGLDGAAK
+129 QTGEGLDDAAK
-140 SLENIGDSAQQ
+140 SLKNIGDSANQ

-173 FEVSKKA
+173 FEVGKKA
-180 LEALSEGIKWAI
+180 LEGLRDGIKWALD
-192 GEAIQGEQEDAQA
+192 EAIQGETEDAQA
-205 LALAGDPEIAE
+205 LALAGSPEVAE
-216 RRRKIKDEV
+216 RRKKIKDEV
-225 DRRWSGQRSGD
+225 DRRWAGQRSGD

-249 GNAGITDDAYITRI
+249 GNAGITDDEYITRI

-288 VNTYGISWDHA
+288 VNAYGITWDHA

-342 KSASNDQSL
+342 KSASNDQTL

-368 ESGSKESKDALKE
+368 TSGSEDSKTALKD
-381 LKLQAADI
+381 LNLLTADI
-389 PAKMRAGG
+389 PTKMRAGG
-397 DAAAEAVQR
+397 DAASEAVQR
-406 VLTGLKDIKDEAKR
+406 VLTGLQSIEDKAKR
-420 DELGKTLFGDKIWTE
+420 DDLGKTLFGDKIWTE
-435 TNGQIID
+435 TNGQIVD

-447 YQKIGDVA
+447 YQKVGDVA

-463 AKLDTFEDAV
+463 AKLDTFSDTV
-473 AGVKERVSQ
+473 AGTQERISQ
-482 TVGETAKPFVDLGK
+482 SIS
-496 EAAQSFNEGFDERGG
+496 EAAAPAVEFGKKVFASFNEGFDADGIGEGVKRAA
-511 GLLGLGAGISQ
+511 GA
-522 TVLETIGG
+522 V
-530 NVHKLVDPVIET
+530 VDET
-542 VGSKVDEAKEAGSQL
+542 VDAVTSKAEEIKDVGSQVV
-557 IGAVVEGFTS
+557 GVFVEGFTS
-567 SKSQEQI
+567 PKSQEQI

-589 DVGDLI
+589 NVGDLI

-606 LYGNFYD
+606 LYGSFYD
-613 EVEEAATGAAQR
+613 AGEESASGMSEGVE
-625 LDEGR
+625 
-630 EAYLAMVEQAEQAKT
+630 
-645 TTKASVEELA
+645 S
-655 AQRAEL
+655 
-661 EKQLDD
+661 
-667 INTQIMES
+667 
-675 DMAGDFAKSAEL
+675 KSAD
-687 MVKHDE
+687 VS
-693 IIAQIGE
+693 
-700 LATQMADAAADAGQ
+700 DAAAGLADDATQ
-714 SAADA
+714 AVSD
-719 LAGKDTDMQTAAE
+719 KKEDMQTAAE
-732 NLSQAGVDAVT
+732 DLTQAGVDAIT
-743 DAEPDMQEAG
+743 DMEPDMQDAG
-753 EGLGTAAVDGTGKGL
+753 ETLGMAAVDGTDSGMGDL
-768 EGLPQAGNDSVDG
+768 SQVGDDSVDG
-781 LIDTINAR
+781 LLSAINAR
-789 ESDAYNAGKRI
+789 EDDAYSAGKRI

-823 AGEYTVEG
+823 AGEYTVQG
-831 LLDAFDEADDRVRQ
+831 LLDAFDEADDRVAR
-845 AGGALAEAF
+845 AGSALAEAF
-854 GGGYNAR
+854 SGGYNAQR
-861 SAGYSPAGGAQ
+861 AAYAPAGDAQ

-877 ISADDIAEAVRGAL
+877 ISAGDIAEAVRGAL
-891 DGLGLYFDGQRTGR
+891 DGMGLYFDGQRTGR
-905 VVADGVSQ
+905 VVAEGVSQ
-913 QIANRSVATVSGQSA
+913 QIATRSSATVSGQSA
-928 RRKGW
+928 SRKGW

>member
-18 YKAAMAD
+18 YKAALAD
-25 INRQLKETKSALSA
+25 INRQLKETKSALSV

-51 RTTAQQTEA
+51 RTTAQQTEV
-60 LNQSLEQ
+60 LNLSLEQ

-88 NSKQAVELR
+88 NSRQAVELR
-97 TKINNARTEM
+97 TKINNARVEM

-129 QTGEGLDGAAK
+129 QTGEGLDDAAK
-140 SLENIGDSAQQ
+140 SLENIGDSANQ

-173 FEVSKKA
+173 FEVGKKA
-180 LEALSEGIKWAI
+180 LQALADGVKWAL
-192 GEAIQGEQEDAQA
+192 GEAIQGETEDAQA
-205 LALAGDPEIAE
+205 LALAGSPEVAE

-225 DRRWSGQRSGD
+225 DRRWAGQRSGD

-249 GNAGITDDAYITRI
+249 GNAGITDDEYITRI

-288 VNTYGISWDHA
+288 VNAYGITWDHA

-342 KSASNDQSL
+342 KSASNDQTL

-368 ESGSKESKDALKE
+368 TSGSEDSKTALKD
-381 LKLQAADI
+381 LNLLTADI
-389 PAKMRAGG
+389 PTKMRAGG
-397 DAAAEAVQR
+397 DAASEAVQR
-406 VLTGLKDIKDEAKR
+406 VLTGLQSIEDKAKR
-420 DELGKTLFGDKIWTE
+420 DDLGKTLFGDKIWTE
-435 TNGQIID
+435 TNGQIVD

-447 YQKIGDVA
+447 YQQVGDVA

-463 AKLDTFEDAV
+463 AKLDTFSDAV
-473 AGVKERVSQ
+473 AGTQERVSQ
-482 TVGETAKPFVDLGK
+482 AVSEAATPFLNLGK
-496 EAAQSFNEGFDERGG
+496 ESAQSFNKGFDEYGG
-511 GLLGLGAGISQ
+511 GLLGLGAGITQ
-522 TVLETIGG
+522 TIIETVGG
-530 NVHKLVDPVIET
+530 NVHKLVDPVIEA

-557 IGAVVEGFTS
+557 IGAVAEGFTGT
-567 SKSQEQI
+567 KSQEQI

-580 LRQLYEDAL
+580 LRQMYEDAL
-589 DVGDLI
+589 NVGDLI

-606 LYGNFYD
+606 LYGSFYD
-613 EVEEAATGAAQR
+613 AGEESASGMSEGVE
-625 LDEGR
+625 
-630 EAYLAMVEQAEQAKT
+630 
-645 TTKASVEELA
+645 S
-655 AQRAEL
+655 
-661 EKQLDD
+661 
-667 INTQIMES
+667 
-675 DMAGDFAKSAEL
+675 KSAD
-687 MVKHDE
+687 VS
-693 IIAQIGE
+693 
-700 LATQMADAAADAGQ
+700 DAAAGLADDATQ
-714 SAADA
+714 AVSD
-719 LAGKDTDMQTAAE
+719 KKEDMQTAAE
-732 NLSQAGVDAVT
+732 DLTQAGVDAIT
-743 DAEPDMQEAG
+743 DMEPDMQDAG
-753 EGLGTAAVDGTGKGL
+753 ETIGMAAVDGTDSGMGDL
-768 EGLPQAGNDSVDG
+768 SQVGDDSVDG
-781 LIDTINAR
+781 LLSAINAR
-789 ESDAYNAGKRI
+789 EDDAYSAGKRI

-831 LLDAFDEADDRVRQ
+831 LLDAFDEADDRVAR
-845 AGGALAEAF
+845 AGSALAEAF
-854 GGGYNAR
+854 SGGYNAQR
-861 SAGYSPAGGAQ
+861 AAYSPAGDAQ
-872 GGGVG
+872 GGGMG
-877 ISADDIAEAVRGAL
+877 ISASDIAEAVRGAL
-891 DGLGLYFDGQRTGR
+891 DGMGLYFDGQRTGR
-905 VVADGVSQ
+905 VVAEGVSQ
-913 QIANRSVATVSGQSA
+913 QIATRSSATVSGQSA
-928 RRKGW
+928 SRKGW